1 MNLFKKQ
8 KFSIRKFSV
17 GTFSTLIATL
27 VFLSHP
33 GHAATHD
40 AETNTSAPQTNES
53 ATINKQNTN
62 IEQPHNETT
71 SANTSNSNE
80 NNRNNENNTS
90 SDYSINRE
98 REEGTVNDVI
108 NSTENN
114 TNHNEKVT
122 TNDVVSNENNHETT
136 NVNQPH
142 RRGKRSVDNTP
153 STTNTDPMAVNE
165 QNTGQIIN
173 GTFTD
178 NSQGATIPTKNLES
192 AMNEANTVP
201 GWHVNS
207 NDQTIIPLIWG
218 PKSLPAYNPYIFD
231 KTNNKIGVVLSKY
244 NGNFNQVPGIADP
257 TVGSIYQ
264 DVDVT
269 PGSEIQLH
277 YISSSMNNIWGV
289 NGARVYIYDANNPS
303 TLLYKGTP
311 DILQNPIGNFVGVFQ
326 VPETVSR
333 LRLRFESALNRSTD
347 STNGH
352 RLLTGPNNFGGGVL
366 ADVTINSGAYLTA
379 TVNNTHY
386 FAQSGSINADRVY
399 QEIGFR
405 IENRGHSSSN
415 KTEYTIVLPE
425 DVTYVSTKNATGKFN
440 AATKELTVKIDRLE
454 AGASKNISIGL
465 SLPTDRPIEKEFLGH
480 LTYVTDGINMNRL
493 SDSKDFGRNN
503 GDHYT
508 RYGVHNEFVSV
519 DSAMRQGDIVLD
531 KQTITVKM
539 YKQHLR
545 DKVTEIEDD
554 LANLDQNDNSPEVWE
569 AMQVV
574 LRKAKEVLAETDE
587 MPISELKDQATINS
601 IDLNLDKAHAKLSLD
616 KVARTKRALFM
627 GNDTATIEEK
637 NAVIEQVNQALQS
650 SYTTVDQS
658 MTSNDVAT
666 NKDTGINEIT
676 MIDLTP
682 TVKQAAIDEL
692 TERANAKKVEFD
704 NNPDATVEEKEA
716 AKATIDNLVSEATTN
731 IMNETTNNGVAQ
743 QKTSSIDSVNAATIT
758 PTVRSNAR
766 TAIDNIASARKVEI
780 DKDNNATL
788 EEKNAAKTEID
799 NLVAR
804 AKADINSLNHNN
816 EIEILK
822 ENKVNEIS
830 QVVAH
835 PVKKNAAAQAIDQ
848 AAIAKKQEID
858 LIEDATIEEKEVAK
872 VKVDKIVTEA
882 KNNINQATTN
892 SSVDDAQN
900 EGITA
905 INAVIPEVVKKSDAR
920 DTIDEVARI
929 KKAAIDQTPDA
940 TVEEKEAAIA
950 KIDQEVTKAKEQI
963 HQALKNENV
972 DTAKING
979 TNFINAIQPEI
990 TKKIK
995 AREAIDEVARAKK
1008 EAIDRIQDA
1017 TTEEKEAA
1025 KAKVDQA
1032 VTEAKGHINE
1042 AINNSGVD
1050 EAKTNG
1056 TTTIN
1061 AIQPE
1066 VIKKSEAR
1074 QAIDDAARAK
1084 KEAIDQTPDATTE
1097 EKEAAK
1103 AKVDQAVTEAKGHIN
1118 EAINNSGVDEA
1129 KTNGTTTI
1137 NAIQP
1142 EVIKKSEARQAI
1154 DDAARAKKEAI
1165 DQTPDATTEEKE
1177 AAKAKV
1183 DQAVT
1188 EAKGHI
1194 NEAINNS
1201 GVDEAKTNGTNTI
1214 NAIQPEITKKIK
1226 AREAIDEVARAK
1238 KEAIDRIQDATTEE
1252 KEAAK
1257 AKVDQ
1262 AVTEAKGHINEA
1274 INNSGVD
1281 ETKTNGTT
1289 TINAIQ
1295 PEIIKKSE
1303 ARQAI
1308 DDVAKAKKEA
1318 IDQTPD
1324 ATTEEKEAAKAK
1336 VDQAVT
1342 EAKAHINEAITNS
1355 DVDEAKTN
1363 GTTTINAIQP
1373 DVLKKSEARQAIDN
1387 EVINKKTEIDN
1398 NVDATI
1404 EEKEAAKSK
1413 VDEAAVEA
1421 KNNINHTEINQAVDQ
1436 AKEDGVTTV
1445 SHIQPNI
1452 VKKIAAKTAIDEV
1465 ARIKKEAIDQTPG
1478 ATTEEKEAAK
1488 SKVDE
1493 AATEARNNINRAL
1506 SNNDVDQ
1513 VVHNST
1519 ASINNIQP
1527 DIVKKEQAK
1536 RGIDTQA
1543 KIKKAIID
1551 QTSDATTEEK
1561 EAAKSK
1567 VDEEVT
1573 KAKHSIDQAVTNS
1586 DVDQAKDRGT
1596 VAINNIQPEVVK
1608 KETAKTSIDQIALTR
1623 KNIIDQTPD
1632 ATTEEKEVAKSKV
1645 DEEVTKAKRNINQA
1659 VTNND
1664 VNQVEHNSTIAINN
1678 IQPNII
1684 KKIAAKTLID
1694 QVARAKKNNIDQTSN
1709 ATIEEK
1715 EAAKQKVDEEVTK
1728 AKHSIDQA
1736 ITNSDVDQAKDR
1748 GTVAINNIQP
1758 EVVKKE
1764 TAKNAID
1771 QIALTRKAIIDQT
1784 PDATEEEKE
1793 AAKSKVDEE
1802 VIKAKHGIDQAR
1814 TNNDVDQVEQNST
1827 TVINNIQPTVVK
1839 KSEARQAIDDLAKLK
1854 KATIDLTQEATE
1866 EEKEAAKSKV
1876 DQALTEAK
1884 THINE
1889 AENDDGVDNAK
1900 TKGINVINTIQLEI
1914 IKKVEAK
1921 HEIDQSAIAK
1931 KKIIDQTP
1939 DATEEEKEVAK
1950 QKVDEEATKAKDNID
1965 QATTNDAVDQAKTT
1979 GNTEINNI
1987 QPEVVKKSEARQA
2000 IDEVAKV
2007 KKEKINQ
2014 MLDATEEEKE
2024 VAKQKVDEEV
2034 IKAKN
2039 NINQATT
2046 NDGVNNAKTTGKNT
2060 IENIQP
2066 EVVKKAEARK
2076 AIDEAATLRKN
2087 LIDQDNSTTKEEKD
2101 IAKQKIDDEV
2111 NKAKRN
2117 VDQSINNSNVDHA
2130 QINGI
2135 SAINNINAVALKK
2148 TQAKKSIDDEVT
2160 AKKAEIDSN
2169 HEATNEE
2176 KEMTKRKVDEAAT
2189 KAKHNVDQSTTN
2201 DTVDQST
2208 QIGIS
2213 IISNIQPETIQ
2224 KSLAR
2229 QAIDDEATIKK
2240 AEIENN
2246 HNATKEE
2253 KDVARQ
2259 KVDEEVIK
2267 AKNNIAQSTTN
2278 SDVEIAKE
2286 SGKHAIDEIQPEIVK
2301 KSVAKQTIDELAK
2314 QKKAEIDQ
2322 TPNAT
2327 KEEKDA
2333 AKQKVEEAVMRAKKL
2348 LEGANTNSDVDQ
2360 TTEQGKQSINS
2371 IQVEVI
2377 KKADALSKLEVE
2389 LQKLK
2394 DKVSSDQTF
2403 TIDEK
2408 LFIKQKLDESYK
2420 KAEEKVNQAQTNKQV
2435 DNIKIHYLQE
2445 FNKIVLIDKVKLKA
2459 KAQIFDV
2466 ANKRKAYIKGLTNI
2480 SEYNRNKAYKQIDV
2494 YVMKALN
2501 KLVENVTTNDI
2512 NELTRVT
2519 INEIEHVNVKQF
2531 ENNFGLVND
2540 NKVTFNNFNNKFNV
2554 NNNHS
2559 KLNTLPYT
2567 GENENS
2573 LLSLAEFTLLSGLLL
2588 LLKRRKKEDK

>member
-62 IEQPHNETT
+62 IEQPRNETT

-80 NNRNNENNTS
+80 NNRNNESNTS

-98 REEGTVNDVI
+98 REEGTVNNVI

-658 MTSNDVAT
+658 MTSNDVST

-830 QVVAH
+830 QVEAH
-835 PVKKNAAAQAIDQ
+835 PVKKNAAAQSIDQ

-972 DTAKING
+972 DTAKTNG

-1074 QAIDDAARAK
+1074 QAID
-1084 KEAIDQTPDATTE
+1084 
-1097 EKEAAK
+1097 
-1103 AKVDQAVTEAKGHIN
+1103 
-1118 EAINNSGVDEA
+1118 
-1129 KTNGTTTI
+1129 
-1137 NAIQP
+1137 
-1142 EVIKKSEARQAI
+1142 
-1154 DDAARAKKEAI
+1154 
-1165 DQTPDATTEEKE
+1165 
-1177 AAKAKV
+1177 
-1183 DQAVT
+1183 
-1188 EAKGHI
+1188 
-1194 NEAINNS
+1194 
-1201 GVDEAKTNGTNTI
+1201 
-1214 NAIQPEITKKIK
+1214 
-1226 AREAIDEVARAK
+1226 
-1238 KEAIDRIQDATTEE
+1238 
-1252 KEAAK
+1252 
-1257 AKVDQ
+1257 
-1262 AVTEAKGHINEA
+1262 
-1274 INNSGVD
+1274 
-1281 ETKTNGTT
+1281 
-1289 TINAIQ
+1289 
-1295 PEIIKKSE
+1295 
-1303 ARQAI
+1303 
-1308 DDVAKAKKEA
+1308 
-1318 IDQTPD
+1318 
-1324 ATTEEKEAAKAK
+1324 
-1336 VDQAVT
+1336 
-1342 EAKAHINEAITNS
+1342 
-1355 DVDEAKTN
+1355 
-1363 GTTTINAIQP
+1363 
-1373 DVLKKSEARQAIDN
+1373 
-1387 EVINKKTEIDN
+1387 
-1398 NVDATI
+1398 
-1404 EEKEAAKSK
+1404 
-1413 VDEAAVEA
+1413 
-1421 KNNINHTEINQAVDQ
+1421 
-1436 AKEDGVTTV
+1436 
-1445 SHIQPNI
+1445 
-1452 VKKIAAKTAIDEV
+1452 
-1465 ARIKKEAIDQTPG
+1465 
-1478 ATTEEKEAAK
+1478 
-1488 SKVDE
+1488 
-1493 AATEARNNINRAL
+1493 
-1506 SNNDVDQ
+1506 
-1513 VVHNST
+1513 
-1519 ASINNIQP
+1519 
-1527 DIVKKEQAK
+1527 
-1536 RGIDTQA
+1536 
-1543 KIKKAIID
+1543 
-1551 QTSDATTEEK
+1551 
-1561 EAAKSK
+1561 
-1567 VDEEVT
+1567 
-1573 KAKHSIDQAVTNS
+1573 
-1586 DVDQAKDRGT
+1586 
-1596 VAINNIQPEVVK
+1596 
-1608 KETAKTSIDQIALTR
+1608 
-1623 KNIIDQTPD
+1623 
-1632 ATTEEKEVAKSKV
+1632 
-1645 DEEVTKAKRNINQA
+1645 
-1659 VTNND
+1659 
-1664 VNQVEHNSTIAINN
+1664 
-1678 IQPNII
+1678 
-1684 KKIAAKTLID
+1684 
-1694 QVARAKKNNIDQTSN
+1694 
-1709 ATIEEK
+1709 
-1715 EAAKQKVDEEVTK
+1715 
-1728 AKHSIDQA
+1728 
-1736 ITNSDVDQAKDR
+1736 
-1748 GTVAINNIQP
+1748 
-1758 EVVKKE
+1758 
-1764 TAKNAID
+1764 
-1771 QIALTRKAIIDQT
+1771 
-1784 PDATEEEKE
+1784 
-1793 AAKSKVDEE
+1793 
-1802 VIKAKHGIDQAR
+1802 
-1814 TNNDVDQVEQNST
+1814 
-1827 TVINNIQPTVVK
+1827 
-1839 KSEARQAIDDLAKLK
+1839 
-1854 KATIDLTQEATE
+1854 
-1866 EEKEAAKSKV
+1866 
-1876 DQALTEAK
+1876 
-1884 THINE
+1884 
-1889 AENDDGVDNAK
+1889 
-1900 TKGINVINTIQLEI
+1900 
-1914 IKKVEAK
+1914 
-1921 HEIDQSAIAK
+1921 
-1931 KKIIDQTP
+1931 
-1939 DATEEEKEVAK
+1939 
-1950 QKVDEEATKAKDNID
+1950 
-1965 QATTNDAVDQAKTT
+1965 
-1979 GNTEINNI
+1979 
-1987 QPEVVKKSEARQA
+1987 
-2000 IDEVAKV
+2000 
-2007 KKEKINQ
+2007 
-2014 MLDATEEEKE
+2014 
-2024 VAKQKVDEEV
+2024 
-2034 IKAKN
+2034 
-2039 NINQATT
+2039 
-2046 NDGVNNAKTTGKNT
+2046 
-2060 IENIQP
+2060 
-2066 EVVKKAEARK
+2066 
-2076 AIDEAATLRKN
+2076 EAATLRKN

-2117 VDQSINNSNVDHA
+2117 VDQSINNSNVDNA

>member
-80 NNRNNENNTS
+80 NNRNNESNTS

-98 REEGTVNDVI
+98 REEGTVNNVI

-972 DTAKING
+972 DTAKTNG

-1084 KEAIDQTPDATTE
+1084 KEAIDQTPGATTE

-1129 KTNGTTTI
+1129 KTNGATTI

-1154 DDAARAKKEAI
+1154 DDAARAKKEAIDQTTDATTEEKEAAKAKVDQAVTEAKAHINEAINNSGVDEAKTNGTNTINAIQPDVLKKAEARQAIDDAARVKKEAI

-1194 NEAINNS
+1194 NE
-1201 GVDEAKTNGTNTI
+1201 V
-1214 NAIQPEITKKIK
+1214 
-1226 AREAIDEVARAK
+1226 
-1238 KEAIDRIQDATTEE
+1238 
-1252 KEAAK
+1252 
-1257 AKVDQ
+1257 
-1262 AVTEAKGHINEA
+1262 

-1308 DDVAKAKKEA
+1308 DDVAKAKKEV

-1363 GTTTINAIQP
+1363 GTNTINAIQP

-1404 EEKEAAKSK
+1404 
-1413 VDEAAVEA
+1413 
-1421 KNNINHTEINQAVDQ
+1421 
-1436 AKEDGVTTV
+1436 
-1445 SHIQPNI
+1445 
-1452 VKKIAAKTAIDEV
+1452 
-1465 ARIKKEAIDQTPG
+1465 
-1478 ATTEEKEAAK
+1478 EEKEAAK

-1632 ATTEEKEVAKSKV
+1632 ATEEEKEAAKSKV

-1950 QKVDEEATKAKDNID
+1950 QKVDEEATKSKDNID

-2039 NINQATT
+2039 TINQATT

-2213 IISNIQPETIQ
+2213 NISNIQPETIQ

-2240 AEIENN
+2240 AEIDNN

>member
-8 KFSIRKFSV
+8 TFSIRKFSV

-90 SDYSINRE
+90 SEHSINRE
-98 REEGTVNDVI
+98 REEGTVNNVI

-142 RRGKRSVDNTP
+142 RRGKRSVDNIP

-244 NGNFNQVPGIADP
+244 NGNFNLVPGIADP

-658 MTSNDVAT
+658 MTSNDVST

-830 QVVAH
+830 QVEAH

-872 VKVDKIVTEA
+872 AKVDKIVTEA

-972 DTAKING
+972 DTAKTNG

-990 TKKIK
+990 TKKMK
-995 AREAIDEVARAKK
+995 ARETIDEVARAKK
-1008 EAIDRIQDA
+1008 EAIDRTLDA

-1097 EKEAAK
+1097 EKETAKAKVDQAVTEAKGHINEAINNSGVDEAKTNGTTTINAIQPEVIKKSEARQAIDDIARAKKEAIDRTPDATTEEKEAAK

-1154 DDAARAKKEAI
+1154 DAAARAKKEAI
-1165 DQTPDATTEEKE
+1165 DQTP
-1177 AAKAKV
+1177 
-1183 DQAVT
+1183 
-1188 EAKGHI
+1188 
-1194 NEAINNS
+1194 
-1201 GVDEAKTNGTNTI
+1201 
-1214 NAIQPEITKKIK
+1214 
-1226 AREAIDEVARAK
+1226 
-1238 KEAIDRIQDATTEE
+1238 DATTEE

-1308 DDVAKAKKEA
+1308 DDVARAKKEA

-1421 KNNINHTEINQAVDQ
+1421 KNNINHTEINQAVDK

-1567 VDEEVT
+1567 IDEEVT

-1586 DVDQAKDRGT
+1586 DVDQAKDTGT

-1632 ATTEEKEVAKSKV
+1632 ATTEEKEAAKSKV

-1784 PDATEEEKE
+1784 PDATTEEKE

-1802 VIKAKHGIDQAR
+1802 VIKAKHGIDQAK

-1827 TVINNIQPTVVK
+1827 TMINNIQPTVVK

-1889 AENDDGVDNAK
+1889 AENDDGVDEAK

-1965 QATTNDAVDQAKTT
+1965 QATTNDTVDQAKTT

-1987 QPEVVKKSEARQA
+1987 QPEVVKKSLARQA

-2286 SGKHAIDEIQPEIVK
+2286 SGKHTIDEIQPEIVK

>member
-80 NNRNNENNTS
+80 NNRNNESNTS

-98 REEGTVNDVI
+98 REEGTVNNVI

-244 NGNFNQVPGIADP
+244 NGNFNLVPGIADP

-650 SYTTVDQS
+650 SYTAVDQS

-758 PTVRSNAR
+758 PIVRSNAR

-872 VKVDKIVTEA
+872 AKVDKIVTEA

-1050 EAKTNG
+1050 E
-1056 TTTIN
+1056 
-1061 AIQPE
+1061 
-1066 VIKKSEAR
+1066 
-1074 QAIDDAARAK
+1074 
-1084 KEAIDQTPDATTE
+1084 
-1097 EKEAAK
+1097 
-1103 AKVDQAVTEAKGHIN
+1103 
-1118 EAINNSGVDEA
+1118 
-1129 KTNGTTTI
+1129 
-1137 NAIQP
+1137 
-1142 EVIKKSEARQAI
+1142 
-1154 DDAARAKKEAI
+1154 
-1165 DQTPDATTEEKE
+1165 
-1177 AAKAKV
+1177 
-1183 DQAVT
+1183 
-1188 EAKGHI
+1188 
-1194 NEAINNS
+1194 
-1201 GVDEAKTNGTNTI
+1201 
-1214 NAIQPEITKKIK
+1214 
-1226 AREAIDEVARAK
+1226 
-1238 KEAIDRIQDATTEE
+1238 
-1252 KEAAK
+1252 
-1257 AKVDQ
+1257 
-1262 AVTEAKGHINEA
+1262 
-1274 INNSGVD
+1274 
-1281 ETKTNGTT
+1281 TKTNGTT

-1363 GTTTINAIQP
+1363 GTNTINAIQP

-1478 ATTEEKEAAK
+1478 ATTEEKETAK

-1632 ATTEEKEVAKSKV
+1632 ATTEEKEAAKSKV

-1987 QPEVVKKSEARQA
+1987 QPEVVKKSLARQA

>member
-80 NNRNNENNTS
+80 NNRNNESNTS

-98 REEGTVNDVI
+98 REEGTVNNVI

-743 QKTSSIDSVNAATIT
+743 QKTSNIDSVNAATIT

-972 DTAKING
+972 DTAKTNG

-1042 AINNSGVD
+1042 V
-1050 EAKTNG
+1050 
-1056 TTTIN
+1056 
-1061 AIQPE
+1061 
-1066 VIKKSEAR
+1066 
-1074 QAIDDAARAK
+1074 
-1084 KEAIDQTPDATTE
+1084 
-1097 EKEAAK
+1097 
-1103 AKVDQAVTEAKGHIN
+1103 
-1118 EAINNSGVDEA
+1118 
-1129 KTNGTTTI
+1129 
-1137 NAIQP
+1137 
-1142 EVIKKSEARQAI
+1142 
-1154 DDAARAKKEAI
+1154 
-1165 DQTPDATTEEKE
+1165 
-1177 AAKAKV
+1177 
-1183 DQAVT
+1183 
-1188 EAKGHI
+1188 
-1194 NEAINNS
+1194 
-1201 GVDEAKTNGTNTI
+1201 
-1214 NAIQPEITKKIK
+1214 
-1226 AREAIDEVARAK
+1226 
-1238 KEAIDRIQDATTEE
+1238 
-1252 KEAAK
+1252 
-1257 AKVDQ
+1257 
-1262 AVTEAKGHINEA
+1262 

-1308 DDVAKAKKEA
+1308 DDVAKAKKEV

-1632 ATTEEKEVAKSKV
+1632 TTTEEKEAAKSKV

-1784 PDATEEEKE
+1784 PDATTEEKE

-1802 VIKAKHGIDQAR
+1802 VIKAKHGIDQAK

-1827 TVINNIQPTVVK
+1827 TMINNIQPTVVK

-1987 QPEVVKKSEARQA
+1987 QPEVVKKSLARQA

-2024 VAKQKVDEEV
+2024 AAKQKVDEEV

-2039 NINQATT
+2039 NIDQATT

-2066 EVVKKAEARK
+2066 EVVKKSEARK

-2117 VDQSINNSNVDHA
+2117 VDQSINNSNVDNA

>member
-8 KFSIRKFSV
+8 TFSIRKFSV

-33 GHAATHD
+33 SHAATHD

-80 NNRNNENNTS
+80 NNRNNESNTS
-90 SDYSINRE
+90 SEHSINRE
-98 REEGTVNDVI
+98 REEGTVNNVI

-637 NAVIEQVNQALQS
+637 NAVIERVNQALQS

-830 QVVAH
+830 QVEAH
-835 PVKKNAAAQAIDQ
+835 PVKKNAATQAIDQ

-872 VKVDKIVTEA
+872 AKVDKIVTEA

-892 SSVDDAQN
+892 SSVDDALN

-972 DTAKING
+972 DTAKTNG

-1008 EAIDRIQDA
+1008 EAIDRTLDA

-1074 QAIDDAARAK
+1074 QAIDAAARAK
-1084 KEAIDQTPDATTE
+1084 KEAIDQTPDATTEEKEAAKAKVDQAVTEAKGHINEAINNSGVNEAKTNGTTTINAIQPEVIKKSEARQAIDDIARAKKEAIDRTPDATTE

-1142 EVIKKSEARQAI
+1142 DVLKKSEARQAI
-1154 DDAARAKKEAI
+1154 DDIAR
-1165 DQTPDATTEEKE
+1165 
-1177 AAKAKV
+1177 
-1183 DQAVT
+1183 
-1188 EAKGHI
+1188 
-1194 NEAINNS
+1194 
-1201 GVDEAKTNGTNTI
+1201 
-1214 NAIQPEITKKIK
+1214 
-1226 AREAIDEVARAK
+1226 
-1238 KEAIDRIQDATTEE
+1238 
-1252 KEAAK
+1252 
-1257 AKVDQ
+1257 
-1262 AVTEAKGHINEA
+1262 
-1274 INNSGVD
+1274 
-1281 ETKTNGTT
+1281 
-1289 TINAIQ
+1289 
-1295 PEIIKKSE
+1295 
-1303 ARQAI
+1303 
-1308 DDVAKAKKEA
+1308 AKKEA

-1342 EAKAHINEAITNS
+1342 EAKAHINEAINNSGVDEAKTNGTNTINAIQPDVLKKAEARQAIDDAARVKKEAIDQTPDATTEEKEAAKAKVDQAVTEAKAHINEAIINS

-1363 GTTTINAIQP
+1363 GTNTINAIQP

-1421 KNNINHTEINQAVDQ
+1421 KNNINHTEINQAVDK

-1478 ATTEEKEAAK
+1478 ATTEEKEA
-1488 SKVDE
+1488 
-1493 AATEARNNINRAL
+1493 
-1506 SNNDVDQ
+1506 
-1513 VVHNST
+1513 
-1519 ASINNIQP
+1519 
-1527 DIVKKEQAK
+1527 
-1536 RGIDTQA
+1536 
-1543 KIKKAIID
+1543 
-1551 QTSDATTEEK
+1551 
-1561 EAAKSK
+1561 
-1567 VDEEVT
+1567 
-1573 KAKHSIDQAVTNS
+1573 
-1586 DVDQAKDRGT
+1586 
-1596 VAINNIQPEVVK
+1596 
-1608 KETAKTSIDQIALTR
+1608 
-1623 KNIIDQTPD
+1623 
-1632 ATTEEKEVAKSKV
+1632 AKSKV

-1748 GTVAINNIQP
+1748 GNVAINNIQP

-1793 AAKSKVDEE
+1793 AAKSKIDEE
-1802 VIKAKHGIDQAR
+1802 VIKAKHGIDQAK

-1827 TVINNIQPTVVK
+1827 TMINNIQPTVVK

-1889 AENDDGVDNAK
+1889 AENDEGVDEAK

-1950 QKVDEEATKAKDNID
+1950 QKVDEEATKSKDNID
-1965 QATTNDAVDQAKTT
+1965 QASTNDAVDQAKTT

-1987 QPEVVKKSEARQA
+1987 QPEVVKKSLARQA

-2024 VAKQKVDEEV
+2024 AAKQKVDEEV

-2459 KAQIFDV
+2459 KSQIFDV

-2501 KLVENVTTNDI
+2501 KLAENVTTNDI

>member
-62 IEQPHNETT
+62 IEQPRNETT

-80 NNRNNENNTS
+80 NNRNNESNTS

-98 REEGTVNDVI
+98 REEGTVNNVI

-972 DTAKING
+972 DTAKTNG

-1084 KEAIDQTPDATTE
+1084 KEAIDQTPGATTE

-1129 KTNGTTTI
+1129 KTNGATTI

-1188 EAKGHI
+1188 EAKAHI

-1214 NAIQPEITKKIK
+1214 NAIQPDVLKKAE
-1226 AREAIDEVARAK
+1226 ARQAIDDAARVK
-1238 KEAIDRIQDATTEE
+1238 KEAIDQTPDATTEE

-1262 AVTEAKGHINEA
+1262 AVTEAKGHINEV

-1308 DDVAKAKKEA
+1308 DDVAKAKKEV

-1573 KAKHSIDQAVTNS
+1573 KVKHSIDQAVTNS

-1632 ATTEEKEVAKSKV
+1632 ATTEEKEAAKSKV

-1784 PDATEEEKE
+1784 PDATTEEKE

-1802 VIKAKHGIDQAR
+1802 VIKAKHGIDQAK

-1827 TVINNIQPTVVK
+1827 TMINNIQPTVVK

-1987 QPEVVKKSEARQA
+1987 QPEVVKKSLARQA

-2024 VAKQKVDEEV
+2024 AAKQKVDEEV

-2039 NINQATT
+2039 NIDQATT

-2066 EVVKKAEARK
+2066 EVVKKSEARK

-2117 VDQSINNSNVDHA
+2117 VDQSINNSNVDNA

-2240 AEIENN
+2240 AEIDNN

-2459 KAQIFDV
+2459 KSQIFDV

-2501 KLVENVTTNDI
+2501 KLAENVTTNDI

>member
-8 KFSIRKFSV
+8 TFSIRKFSV

-80 NNRNNENNTS
+80 NNRNNESNTS

-98 REEGTVNDVI
+98 REEGTVNNVI

-244 NGNFNQVPGIADP
+244 NGNFNLVPGIADP

-830 QVVAH
+830 QVEAH

-972 DTAKING
+972 DTAKTNG

-990 TKKIK
+990 TKKMK
-995 AREAIDEVARAKK
+995 ARETIDEVARAKK
-1008 EAIDRIQDA
+1008 EAIDRTLDA

-1103 AKVDQAVTEAKGHIN
+1103 AKVDQAVTEAK
-1118 EAINNSGVDEA
+1118 A
-1129 KTNGTTTI
+1129 
-1137 NAIQP
+1137 
-1142 EVIKKSEARQAI
+1142 
-1154 DDAARAKKEAI
+1154 
-1165 DQTPDATTEEKE
+1165 
-1177 AAKAKV
+1177 
-1183 DQAVT
+1183 
-1188 EAKGHI
+1188 HI

-1201 GVDEAKTNGTNTI
+1201 GVDEAKTNGTN
-1214 NAIQPEITKKIK
+1214 
-1226 AREAIDEVARAK
+1226 
-1238 KEAIDRIQDATTEE
+1238 
-1252 KEAAK
+1252 
-1257 AKVDQ
+1257 
-1262 AVTEAKGHINEA
+1262 
-1274 INNSGVD
+1274 
-1281 ETKTNGTT
+1281 
-1289 TINAIQ
+1289 
-1295 PEIIKKSE
+1295 
-1303 ARQAI
+1303 
-1308 DDVAKAKKEA
+1308 
-1318 IDQTPD
+1318 
-1324 ATTEEKEAAKAK
+1324 
-1336 VDQAVT
+1336 
-1342 EAKAHINEAITNS
+1342 
-1355 DVDEAKTN
+1355 
-1363 GTTTINAIQP
+1363 TINAIQP

-1493 AATEARNNINRAL
+1493 VATEARNNINRAL

-1561 EAAKSK
+1561 EA
-1567 VDEEVT
+1567 
-1573 KAKHSIDQAVTNS
+1573 
-1586 DVDQAKDRGT
+1586 
-1596 VAINNIQPEVVK
+1596 
-1608 KETAKTSIDQIALTR
+1608 
-1623 KNIIDQTPD
+1623 
-1632 ATTEEKEVAKSKV
+1632 AKSKV

-1784 PDATEEEKE
+1784 PDATTEEKE

-1802 VIKAKHGIDQAR
+1802 VIKAKHGIDQAK

-1827 TVINNIQPTVVK
+1827 TMINNIQPTVVK

-1987 QPEVVKKSEARQA
+1987 QPEVVKKSLARQA

-2024 VAKQKVDEEV
+2024 AAKQKVDEEV

-2039 NINQATT
+2039 NIDQATT

-2066 EVVKKAEARK
+2066 EVVKKSEARK

-2117 VDQSINNSNVDHA
+2117 VDQSINNSNVDNA

>member
-62 IEQPHNETT
+62 IEQPRNETT

-80 NNRNNENNTS
+80 NNRNNESNTS

-98 REEGTVNDVI
+98 REEGTVNNVI

-972 DTAKING
+972 DTAKTNG

-1042 AINNSGVD
+1042 VINNSGVD
-1050 EAKTNG
+1050 ETKTNG

-1084 KEAIDQTPDATTE
+1084 KEAIDQTP
-1097 EKEAAK
+1097 
-1103 AKVDQAVTEAKGHIN
+1103 G
-1118 EAINNSGVDEA
+1118 
-1129 KTNGTTTI
+1129 
-1137 NAIQP
+1137 
-1142 EVIKKSEARQAI
+1142 
-1154 DDAARAKKEAI
+1154 
-1165 DQTPDATTEEKE
+1165 
-1177 AAKAKV
+1177 
-1183 DQAVT
+1183 
-1188 EAKGHI
+1188 
-1194 NEAINNS
+1194 
-1201 GVDEAKTNGTNTI
+1201 
-1214 NAIQPEITKKIK
+1214 
-1226 AREAIDEVARAK
+1226 
-1238 KEAIDRIQDATTEE
+1238 
-1252 KEAAK
+1252 
-1257 AKVDQ
+1257 
-1262 AVTEAKGHINEA
+1262 
-1274 INNSGVD
+1274 
-1281 ETKTNGTT
+1281 
-1289 TINAIQ
+1289 
-1295 PEIIKKSE
+1295 
-1303 ARQAI
+1303 
-1308 DDVAKAKKEA
+1308 
-1318 IDQTPD
+1318 

-1573 KAKHSIDQAVTNS
+1573 KVKHSIDQAVTNS

-1632 ATTEEKEVAKSKV
+1632 ATTEEKEAAKSKV

-1784 PDATEEEKE
+1784 PDATTEEKE

-1802 VIKAKHGIDQAR
+1802 VIKAKHGIDQAK

-1827 TVINNIQPTVVK
+1827 TMINNIQPTVVK

-1987 QPEVVKKSEARQA
+1987 QPEVVKKSLARQA

-2024 VAKQKVDEEV
+2024 AAKQKVDEEV

-2039 NINQATT
+2039 NIDQATT

-2066 EVVKKAEARK
+2066 EVVKKSEARK

-2117 VDQSINNSNVDHA
+2117 VDQSINNSNVDNA

>member
-80 NNRNNENNTS
+80 NNRNNESNTS

-98 REEGTVNDVI
+98 REEGTVNNVI

-650 SYTTVDQS
+650 SYTAVDQS

-758 PTVRSNAR
+758 PIVRSNAR

-872 VKVDKIVTEA
+872 AKVDKIVTEA

-1050 EAKTNG
+1050 E
-1056 TTTIN
+1056 
-1061 AIQPE
+1061 
-1066 VIKKSEAR
+1066 
-1074 QAIDDAARAK
+1074 
-1084 KEAIDQTPDATTE
+1084 
-1097 EKEAAK
+1097 
-1103 AKVDQAVTEAKGHIN
+1103 
-1118 EAINNSGVDEA
+1118 
-1129 KTNGTTTI
+1129 
-1137 NAIQP
+1137 
-1142 EVIKKSEARQAI
+1142 
-1154 DDAARAKKEAI
+1154 
-1165 DQTPDATTEEKE
+1165 
-1177 AAKAKV
+1177 
-1183 DQAVT
+1183 
-1188 EAKGHI
+1188 
-1194 NEAINNS
+1194 
-1201 GVDEAKTNGTNTI
+1201 
-1214 NAIQPEITKKIK
+1214 
-1226 AREAIDEVARAK
+1226 
-1238 KEAIDRIQDATTEE
+1238 
-1252 KEAAK
+1252 
-1257 AKVDQ
+1257 
-1262 AVTEAKGHINEA
+1262 
-1274 INNSGVD
+1274 
-1281 ETKTNGTT
+1281 TKTNGTT

-1363 GTTTINAIQP
+1363 GTNTINAIQP

-1527 DIVKKEQAK
+1527 NIVKKEQAK

-1784 PDATEEEKE
+1784 PDATTEEKE

-1802 VIKAKHGIDQAR
+1802 VIKAKHGIDQAK

-1827 TVINNIQPTVVK
+1827 TMINNIQPTVVK

-1987 QPEVVKKSEARQA
+1987 QPEVVKKSLARQA

-2024 VAKQKVDEEV
+2024 AAKQKVDEEV

>member
-1 MNLFKKQ
+1 M
-8 KFSIRKFSV
+8 
-17 GTFSTLIATL
+17 
-27 VFLSHP
+27 
-33 GHAATHD
+33 
-40 AETNTSAPQTNES
+40 
-53 ATINKQNTN
+53 
-62 IEQPHNETT
+62 
-71 SANTSNSNE
+71 
-80 NNRNNENNTS
+80 
-90 SDYSINRE
+90 
-98 REEGTVNDVI
+98 
-108 NSTENN
+108 
-114 TNHNEKVT
+114 
-122 TNDVVSNENNHETT
+122 
-136 NVNQPH
+136 
-142 RRGKRSVDNTP
+142 
-153 STTNTDPMAVNE
+153 
-165 QNTGQIIN
+165 
-173 GTFTD
+173 
-178 NSQGATIPTKNLES
+178 
-192 AMNEANTVP
+192 
-201 GWHVNS
+201 
-207 NDQTIIPLIWG
+207 
-218 PKSLPAYNPYIFD
+218 
-231 KTNNKIGVVLSKY
+231 
-244 NGNFNQVPGIADP
+244 
-257 TVGSIYQ
+257 
-264 DVDVT
+264 
-269 PGSEIQLH
+269 
-277 YISSSMNNIWGV
+277 
-289 NGARVYIYDANNPS
+289 
-303 TLLYKGTP
+303 
-311 DILQNPIGNFVGVFQ
+311 
-326 VPETVSR
+326 
-333 LRLRFESALNRSTD
+333 
-347 STNGH
+347 
-352 RLLTGPNNFGGGVL
+352 
-366 ADVTINSGAYLTA
+366 
-379 TVNNTHY
+379 
-386 FAQSGSINADRVY
+386 
-399 QEIGFR
+399 
-405 IENRGHSSSN
+405 
-415 KTEYTIVLPE
+415 
-425 DVTYVSTKNATGKFN
+425 
-440 AATKELTVKIDRLE
+440 
-454 AGASKNISIGL
+454 
-465 SLPTDRPIEKEFLGH
+465 
-480 LTYVTDGINMNRL
+480 
-493 SDSKDFGRNN
+493 
-503 GDHYT
+503 
-508 RYGVHNEFVSV
+508 
-519 DSAMRQGDIVLD
+519 
-531 KQTITVKM
+531 
-539 YKQHLR
+539 
-545 DKVTEIEDD
+545 
-554 LANLDQNDNSPEVWE
+554 
-569 AMQVV
+569 
-574 LRKAKEVLAETDE
+574 
-587 MPISELKDQATINS
+587 
-601 IDLNLDKAHAKLSLD
+601 
-616 KVARTKRALFM
+616 
-627 GNDTATIEEK
+627 
-637 NAVIEQVNQALQS
+637 
-650 SYTTVDQS
+650 
-658 MTSNDVAT
+658 
-666 NKDTGINEIT
+666 
-676 MIDLTP
+676 
-682 TVKQAAIDEL
+682 
-692 TERANAKKVEFD
+692 
-704 NNPDATVEEKEA
+704 
-716 AKATIDNLVSEATTN
+716 
-731 IMNETTNNGVAQ
+731 
-743 QKTSSIDSVNAATIT
+743 
-758 PTVRSNAR
+758 
-766 TAIDNIASARKVEI
+766 
-780 DKDNNATL
+780 
-788 EEKNAAKTEID
+788 
-799 NLVAR
+799 
-804 AKADINSLNHNN
+804 
-816 EIEILK
+816 
-822 ENKVNEIS
+822 
-830 QVVAH
+830 
-835 PVKKNAAAQAIDQ
+835 
-848 AAIAKKQEID
+848 
-858 LIEDATIEEKEVAK
+858 
-872 VKVDKIVTEA
+872 
-882 KNNINQATTN
+882 
-892 SSVDDAQN
+892 
-900 EGITA
+900 
-905 INAVIPEVVKKSDAR
+905 
-920 DTIDEVARI
+920 
-929 KKAAIDQTPDA
+929 
-940 TVEEKEAAIA
+940 
-950 KIDQEVTKAKEQI
+950 
-963 HQALKNENV
+963 
-972 DTAKING
+972 
-979 TNFINAIQPEI
+979 
-990 TKKIK
+990 
-995 AREAIDEVARAKK
+995 
-1008 EAIDRIQDA
+1008 
-1017 TTEEKEAA
+1017 
-1025 KAKVDQA
+1025 
-1032 VTEAKGHINE
+1032 
-1042 AINNSGVD
+1042 D

-1103 AKVDQAVTEAKGHIN
+1103 AKVDQAVTEAK
-1118 EAINNSGVDEA
+1118 A
-1129 KTNGTTTI
+1129 
-1137 NAIQP
+1137 
-1142 EVIKKSEARQAI
+1142 
-1154 DDAARAKKEAI
+1154 
-1165 DQTPDATTEEKE
+1165 
-1177 AAKAKV
+1177 
-1183 DQAVT
+1183 
-1188 EAKGHI
+1188 HI

-1214 NAIQPEITKKIK
+1214 NAIQP
-1226 AREAIDEVARAK
+1226 
-1238 KEAIDRIQDATTEE
+1238 
-1252 KEAAK
+1252 
-1257 AKVDQ
+1257 
-1262 AVTEAKGHINEA
+1262 
-1274 INNSGVD
+1274 
-1281 ETKTNGTT
+1281 
-1289 TINAIQ
+1289 
-1295 PEIIKKSE
+1295 
-1303 ARQAI
+1303 
-1308 DDVAKAKKEA
+1308 
-1318 IDQTPD
+1318 
-1324 ATTEEKEAAKAK
+1324 
-1336 VDQAVT
+1336 
-1342 EAKAHINEAITNS
+1342 
-1355 DVDEAKTN
+1355 
-1363 GTTTINAIQP
+1363 
-1373 DVLKKSEARQAIDN
+1373 DVLKKAEARQAIDN

-1398 NVDATI
+1398 NIDATI

-1413 VDEAAVEA
+1413 VDEAAIEA

-1452 VKKIAAKTAIDEV
+1452 VKKKAAKTAIDEV

-1596 VAINNIQPEVVK
+1596 VAINNIQPEIVK

-1632 ATTEEKEVAKSKV
+1632 ATTEEKEAAKSKV

-1748 GTVAINNIQP
+1748 GNVAINNIQP

-1793 AAKSKVDEE
+1793 AAKSKIDEE
-1802 VIKAKHGIDQAR
+1802 VIKAKHGIDQAK

-1827 TVINNIQPTVVK
+1827 TMINNIQPTVVK
-1839 KSEARQAIDDLAKLK
+1839 KSL
-1854 KATIDLTQEATE
+1854 
-1866 EEKEAAKSKV
+1866 
-1876 DQALTEAK
+1876 
-1884 THINE
+1884 
-1889 AENDDGVDNAK
+1889 
-1900 TKGINVINTIQLEI
+1900 
-1914 IKKVEAK
+1914 
-1921 HEIDQSAIAK
+1921 
-1931 KKIIDQTP
+1931 
-1939 DATEEEKEVAK
+1939 
-1950 QKVDEEATKAKDNID
+1950 
-1965 QATTNDAVDQAKTT
+1965 
-1979 GNTEINNI
+1979 
-1987 QPEVVKKSEARQA
+1987 ARQA

-2024 VAKQKVDEEV
+2024 AAKQKVDEEV

-2039 NINQATT
+2039 NIDQATT

-2066 EVVKKAEARK
+2066 EVVKKSEARQ

-2101 IAKQKIDDEV
+2101 ITKQKIDDEV

-2459 KAQIFDV
+2459 KSQIFDV

-2501 KLVENVTTNDI
+2501 KLAENVTTNDI

>member
-8 KFSIRKFSV
+8 TFSIRKFSV

-80 NNRNNENNTS
+80 NNRNNESNTS
-90 SDYSINRE
+90 SEHSINRE
-98 REEGTVNDVI
+98 REEGTVNNVI

-519 DSAMRQGDIVLD
+519 DSAMRHGDIVLD

-637 NAVIEQVNQALQS
+637 NAVIERVNQALQS

-830 QVVAH
+830 QVEAH
-835 PVKKNAAAQAIDQ
+835 PVKKNAATQAIDQ

-872 VKVDKIVTEA
+872 AKVDKIVTEA

-972 DTAKING
+972 DTAKTNG

-1032 VTEAKGHINE
+1032 VTEAK
-1042 AINNSGVD
+1042 
-1050 EAKTNG
+1050 
-1056 TTTIN
+1056 
-1061 AIQPE
+1061 
-1066 VIKKSEAR
+1066 
-1074 QAIDDAARAK
+1074 
-1084 KEAIDQTPDATTE
+1084 
-1097 EKEAAK
+1097 
-1103 AKVDQAVTEAKGHIN
+1103 
-1118 EAINNSGVDEA
+1118 
-1129 KTNGTTTI
+1129 
-1137 NAIQP
+1137 
-1142 EVIKKSEARQAI
+1142 
-1154 DDAARAKKEAI
+1154 
-1165 DQTPDATTEEKE
+1165 
-1177 AAKAKV
+1177 
-1183 DQAVT
+1183 
-1188 EAKGHI
+1188 
-1194 NEAINNS
+1194 
-1201 GVDEAKTNGTNTI
+1201 
-1214 NAIQPEITKKIK
+1214 
-1226 AREAIDEVARAK
+1226 
-1238 KEAIDRIQDATTEE
+1238 
-1252 KEAAK
+1252 
-1257 AKVDQ
+1257 
-1262 AVTEAKGHINEA
+1262 
-1274 INNSGVD
+1274 
-1281 ETKTNGTT
+1281 
-1289 TINAIQ
+1289 
-1295 PEIIKKSE
+1295 
-1303 ARQAI
+1303 
-1308 DDVAKAKKEA
+1308 
-1318 IDQTPD
+1318 
-1324 ATTEEKEAAKAK
+1324 
-1336 VDQAVT
+1336 
-1342 EAKAHINEAITNS
+1342 AHINEAIINS

-1363 GTTTINAIQP
+1363 GTNTINAIQP

-1421 KNNINHTEINQAVDQ
+1421 KNNINHTEINQAVDK

-1551 QTSDATTEEK
+1551 QISDATTEEK

-1586 DVDQAKDRGT
+1586 DVDQAKDRGN

-1632 ATTEEKEVAKSKV
+1632 ATTEEKEAAKSKV

-1748 GTVAINNIQP
+1748 GNVAINNIQP

-1793 AAKSKVDEE
+1793 AAKSKIDEE
-1802 VIKAKHGIDQAR
+1802 VIKAKYGIDQAK

-1827 TVINNIQPTVVK
+1827 TMINNIQPTVVK

-1965 QATTNDAVDQAKTT
+1965 QATTNDEVDQAKTT

-1987 QPEVVKKSEARQA
+1987 QPEVVKKSLARQA

-2024 VAKQKVDEEV
+2024 AAKQKVDEEV

-2046 NDGVNNAKTTGKNT
+2046 NDGVNNAKTTGKNI

-2301 KSVAKQTIDELAK
+2301 KTVAKQTIDELAK

-2459 KAQIFDV
+2459 KSQIFDV

-2501 KLVENVTTNDI
+2501 KLAENVTTNDI

>member
-62 IEQPHNETT
+62 IEQPRNETT

-80 NNRNNENNTS
+80 NNRNNESNTS

-98 REEGTVNDVI
+98 REEGTVNNVI

-972 DTAKING
+972 DTAKTNG

-1042 AINNSGVD
+1042 V
-1050 EAKTNG
+1050 
-1056 TTTIN
+1056 
-1061 AIQPE
+1061 
-1066 VIKKSEAR
+1066 
-1074 QAIDDAARAK
+1074 
-1084 KEAIDQTPDATTE
+1084 
-1097 EKEAAK
+1097 
-1103 AKVDQAVTEAKGHIN
+1103 
-1118 EAINNSGVDEA
+1118 
-1129 KTNGTTTI
+1129 
-1137 NAIQP
+1137 
-1142 EVIKKSEARQAI
+1142 
-1154 DDAARAKKEAI
+1154 
-1165 DQTPDATTEEKE
+1165 
-1177 AAKAKV
+1177 
-1183 DQAVT
+1183 
-1188 EAKGHI
+1188 
-1194 NEAINNS
+1194 
-1201 GVDEAKTNGTNTI
+1201 
-1214 NAIQPEITKKIK
+1214 
-1226 AREAIDEVARAK
+1226 
-1238 KEAIDRIQDATTEE
+1238 
-1252 KEAAK
+1252 
-1257 AKVDQ
+1257 
-1262 AVTEAKGHINEA
+1262 

-1308 DDVAKAKKEA
+1308 DDVAKAKKEV

-1573 KAKHSIDQAVTNS
+1573 KVKHSIDQAVTNS

-1632 ATTEEKEVAKSKV
+1632 ATTEEKEAAKSKV

-1784 PDATEEEKE
+1784 PDATTEEKE

-1802 VIKAKHGIDQAR
+1802 VIKAKHGIDQAK

-1827 TVINNIQPTVVK
+1827 TMINNIQPTVVK

-1987 QPEVVKKSEARQA
+1987 QPEVVKKSLARQA

-2024 VAKQKVDEEV
+2024 AAKQKVDEEV

-2039 NINQATT
+2039 NIDQATT

-2066 EVVKKAEARK
+2066 EVVKKSEARK

-2117 VDQSINNSNVDHA
+2117 VDQSINNSNVDNA

>member
-8 KFSIRKFSV
+8 TFSIRKFSV

-80 NNRNNENNTS
+80 NNRNNESNTS
-90 SDYSINRE
+90 SEHSINRE
-98 REEGTVNDVI
+98 REEGTVNNVI

-519 DSAMRQGDIVLD
+519 DSAMRHGDIVLD

-637 NAVIEQVNQALQS
+637 NAVIERVNQALQS

-830 QVVAH
+830 QVEAH
-835 PVKKNAAAQAIDQ
+835 PVKKNAATQAIDQ

-872 VKVDKIVTEA
+872 AKVDKIVTEA

-972 DTAKING
+972 DTAKTNG

-1074 QAIDDAARAK
+1074 QAIDAAARAK

-1154 DDAARAKKEAI
+1154 DDIAR
-1165 DQTPDATTEEKE
+1165 
-1177 AAKAKV
+1177 
-1183 DQAVT
+1183 
-1188 EAKGHI
+1188 
-1194 NEAINNS
+1194 
-1201 GVDEAKTNGTNTI
+1201 
-1214 NAIQPEITKKIK
+1214 
-1226 AREAIDEVARAK
+1226 
-1238 KEAIDRIQDATTEE
+1238 
-1252 KEAAK
+1252 
-1257 AKVDQ
+1257 
-1262 AVTEAKGHINEA
+1262 
-1274 INNSGVD
+1274 
-1281 ETKTNGTT
+1281 
-1289 TINAIQ
+1289 
-1295 PEIIKKSE
+1295 
-1303 ARQAI
+1303 
-1308 DDVAKAKKEA
+1308 AKKEA

-1342 EAKAHINEAITNS
+1342 EAKAHINEAINNSGVDEAKTNGTNTINAIQPDVLKKSEARQAIDDAARVKKEAIDQTPDATTEEKEAAKAKVDQAVTEAKAHINEAIINS

-1363 GTTTINAIQP
+1363 GTNTINAIQP

-1421 KNNINHTEINQAVDQ
+1421 KNNINHTEINQAVDK

-1478 ATTEEKEAAK
+1478 ATT
-1488 SKVDE
+1488 
-1493 AATEARNNINRAL
+1493 
-1506 SNNDVDQ
+1506 
-1513 VVHNST
+1513 
-1519 ASINNIQP
+1519 
-1527 DIVKKEQAK
+1527 
-1536 RGIDTQA
+1536 
-1543 KIKKAIID
+1543 
-1551 QTSDATTEEK
+1551 
-1561 EAAKSK
+1561 
-1567 VDEEVT
+1567 
-1573 KAKHSIDQAVTNS
+1573 
-1586 DVDQAKDRGT
+1586 
-1596 VAINNIQPEVVK
+1596 
-1608 KETAKTSIDQIALTR
+1608 
-1623 KNIIDQTPD
+1623 
-1632 ATTEEKEVAKSKV
+1632 
-1645 DEEVTKAKRNINQA
+1645 
-1659 VTNND
+1659 
-1664 VNQVEHNSTIAINN
+1664 
-1678 IQPNII
+1678 
-1684 KKIAAKTLID
+1684 
-1694 QVARAKKNNIDQTSN
+1694 
-1709 ATIEEK
+1709 
-1715 EAAKQKVDEEVTK
+1715 
-1728 AKHSIDQA
+1728 
-1736 ITNSDVDQAKDR
+1736 
-1748 GTVAINNIQP
+1748 
-1758 EVVKKE
+1758 
-1764 TAKNAID
+1764 
-1771 QIALTRKAIIDQT
+1771 
-1784 PDATEEEKE
+1784 
-1793 AAKSKVDEE
+1793 
-1802 VIKAKHGIDQAR
+1802 
-1814 TNNDVDQVEQNST
+1814 
-1827 TVINNIQPTVVK
+1827 
-1839 KSEARQAIDDLAKLK
+1839 
-1854 KATIDLTQEATE
+1854 

-1965 QATTNDAVDQAKTT
+1965 QATTNDEVDQAKTT

-1987 QPEVVKKSEARQA
+1987 QPEVVKKSLARQA

-2024 VAKQKVDEEV
+2024 AAKQKVDEEV

-2046 NDGVNNAKTTGKNT
+2046 NDGVNNAKTTGKNI

-2301 KSVAKQTIDELAK
+2301 
-2314 QKKAEIDQ
+2314 
-2322 TPNAT
+2322 
-2327 KEEKDA
+2327 
-2333 AKQKVEEAVMRAKKL
+2333 
-2348 LEGANTNSDVDQ
+2348 
-2360 TTEQGKQSINS
+2360 
-2371 IQVEVI
+2371 
-2377 KKADALSKLEVE
+2377 
-2389 LQKLK
+2389 
-2394 DKVSSDQTF
+2394 
-2403 TIDEK
+2403 
-2408 LFIKQKLDESYK
+2408 
-2420 KAEEKVNQAQTNKQV
+2420 
-2435 DNIKIHYLQE
+2435 
-2445 FNKIVLIDKVKLKA
+2445 
-2459 KAQIFDV
+2459 
-2466 ANKRKAYIKGLTNI
+2466 
-2480 SEYNRNKAYKQIDV
+2480 
-2494 YVMKALN
+2494 
-2501 KLVENVTTNDI
+2501 
-2512 NELTRVT
+2512 
-2519 INEIEHVNVKQF
+2519 
-2531 ENNFGLVND
+2531 
-2540 NKVTFNNFNNKFNV
+2540 
-2554 NNNHS
+2554 
-2559 KLNTLPYT
+2559 
-2567 GENENS
+2567 
-2573 LLSLAEFTLLSGLLL
+2573 
-2588 LLKRRKKEDK
+2588 

>member
-62 IEQPHNETT
+62 IEQPHSETKST
-71 SANTSNSNE
+71 NISNSNE
-80 NNRNNENNTS
+80 NNRNNESNTS
-90 SDYSINRE
+90 SDYSINHE
-98 REEGTVNDVI
+98 REEGTVNNVI

-277 YISSSMNNIWGV
+277 YISSSMNNIWGI

-658 MTSNDVAT
+658 MTSNDVST

-830 QVVAH
+830 QVEAH

-872 VKVDKIVTEA
+872 AKVDKIVTEA

-905 INAVIPEVVKKSDAR
+905 INAVIPEVVKKSEAR

-950 KIDQEVTKAKEQI
+950 KIDQEVTKAKAQI

-972 DTAKING
+972 DTAKTNG

-1074 QAIDDAARAK
+1074 QAIDDIARAK
-1084 KEAIDQTPDATTE
+1084 KEAIDQTPDATTEEKEAAKAKVDQAVTEVKGHINEAINNSGVDEAKTNGTNTINAIQPEVIKKSEARQAIDDIARAKKEAIDRTPDATTE

-1154 DDAARAKKEAI
+1154 DDIARAKKEAI

-1188 EAKGHI
+1188 EAK
-1194 NEAINNS
+1194 A
-1201 GVDEAKTNGTNTI
+1201 
-1214 NAIQPEITKKIK
+1214 
-1226 AREAIDEVARAK
+1226 
-1238 KEAIDRIQDATTEE
+1238 
-1252 KEAAK
+1252 
-1257 AKVDQ
+1257 
-1262 AVTEAKGHINEA
+1262 HINEA

-1289 TINAIQ
+1289 IINAIQ

-1308 DDVAKAKKEA
+1308 DDVARAKKEA

-1421 KNNINHTEINQAVDQ
+1421 KNNINHTEINQAVDK

-1465 ARIKKEAIDQTPG
+1465 ARVKKEAIDQTPG

-1551 QTSDATTEEK
+1551 QISDATTEEK

-1586 DVDQAKDRGT
+1586 DVDQAKDRGN

-1632 ATTEEKEVAKSKV
+1632 ATTEEKEAAKSKV

-1748 GTVAINNIQP
+1748 ENVAINNIQP

-1784 PDATEEEKE
+1784 PDATTEEKE

-1802 VIKAKHGIDQAR
+1802 VIKAKHGIDQAK
-1814 TNNDVDQVEQNST
+1814 TNDDVDQVEQNST
-1827 TVINNIQPTVVK
+1827 TMINNIQPTVVK

-1889 AENDDGVDNAK
+1889 AENDDGVDEAK

-1965 QATTNDAVDQAKTT
+1965 QASTNDAVDQEKTT

-2039 NINQATT
+2039 NIDQATT

-2066 EVVKKAEARK
+2066 EVVKKSEARQ

-2117 VDQSINNSNVDHA
+2117 VDQSINNSNVDNA

-2333 AKQKVEEAVMRAKKL
+2333 AKQKVEETVMRAKKL
-2348 LEGANTNSDVDQ
+2348 IEGANTNSDVDQ

-2459 KAQIFDV
+2459 KSQIFDV

-2554 NNNHS
+2554 NNNRS

>member
-80 NNRNNENNTS
+80 NNRNNESNTS

-98 REEGTVNDVI
+98 REEGTVNNVI

-972 DTAKING
+972 DTAKTNG

-1032 VTEAKGHINE
+1032 VTEAKAHINE

-1056 TTTIN
+1056 TNTIN
-1061 AIQPE
+1061 AIQPD
-1066 VIKKSEAR
+1066 VLKKAEAR
-1074 QAIDDAARAK
+1074 QAIDDAARVK

-1118 EAINNSGVDEA
+1118 EAINNSGVDE
-1129 KTNGTTTI
+1129 T
-1137 NAIQP
+1137 
-1142 EVIKKSEARQAI
+1142 
-1154 DDAARAKKEAI
+1154 
-1165 DQTPDATTEEKE
+1165 
-1177 AAKAKV
+1177 
-1183 DQAVT
+1183 
-1188 EAKGHI
+1188 
-1194 NEAINNS
+1194 
-1201 GVDEAKTNGTNTI
+1201 
-1214 NAIQPEITKKIK
+1214 
-1226 AREAIDEVARAK
+1226 
-1238 KEAIDRIQDATTEE
+1238 
-1252 KEAAK
+1252 
-1257 AKVDQ
+1257 
-1262 AVTEAKGHINEA
+1262 
-1274 INNSGVD
+1274 
-1281 ETKTNGTT
+1281 
-1289 TINAIQ
+1289 
-1295 PEIIKKSE
+1295 
-1303 ARQAI
+1303 
-1308 DDVAKAKKEA
+1308 
-1318 IDQTPD
+1318 
-1324 ATTEEKEAAKAK
+1324 
-1336 VDQAVT
+1336 
-1342 EAKAHINEAITNS
+1342 
-1355 DVDEAKTN
+1355 KTN

-1421 KNNINHTEINQAVDQ
+1421 KNNINHTEINQAVDK

-1465 ARIKKEAIDQTPG
+1465 ARIKKEAINQTPG

-1632 ATTEEKEVAKSKV
+1632 ATTEEKEAAKSKV

-1784 PDATEEEKE
+1784 PDATTEEKE

-1802 VIKAKHGIDQAR
+1802 VIKAKHGIDQAK

-1827 TVINNIQPTVVK
+1827 TMINNIQPTVVK

-1987 QPEVVKKSEARQA
+1987 QPEVVKKSLARQA

-2024 VAKQKVDEEV
+2024 AAKQKVDEEV

-2039 NINQATT
+2039 NIDQATT

-2066 EVVKKAEARK
+2066 EVVKKSEARK

-2117 VDQSINNSNVDHA
+2117 VDQSINNSNVDNA

>member
-1 MNLFKKQ
+1 
-8 KFSIRKFSV
+8 
-17 GTFSTLIATL
+17 
-27 VFLSHP
+27 
-33 GHAATHD
+33 
-40 AETNTSAPQTNES
+40 
-53 ATINKQNTN
+53 
-62 IEQPHNETT
+62 
-71 SANTSNSNE
+71 
-80 NNRNNENNTS
+80 
-90 SDYSINRE
+90 
-98 REEGTVNDVI
+98 
-108 NSTENN
+108 
-114 TNHNEKVT
+114 
-122 TNDVVSNENNHETT
+122 
-136 NVNQPH
+136 
-142 RRGKRSVDNTP
+142 
-153 STTNTDPMAVNE
+153 
-165 QNTGQIIN
+165 
-173 GTFTD
+173 
-178 NSQGATIPTKNLES
+178 
-192 AMNEANTVP
+192 
-201 GWHVNS
+201 
-207 NDQTIIPLIWG
+207 
-218 PKSLPAYNPYIFD
+218 
-231 KTNNKIGVVLSKY
+231 
-244 NGNFNQVPGIADP
+244 
-257 TVGSIYQ
+257 
-264 DVDVT
+264 
-269 PGSEIQLH
+269 
-277 YISSSMNNIWGV
+277 
-289 NGARVYIYDANNPS
+289 
-303 TLLYKGTP
+303 
-311 DILQNPIGNFVGVFQ
+311 
-326 VPETVSR
+326 
-333 LRLRFESALNRSTD
+333 
-347 STNGH
+347 
-352 RLLTGPNNFGGGVL
+352 
-366 ADVTINSGAYLTA
+366 
-379 TVNNTHY
+379 
-386 FAQSGSINADRVY
+386 
-399 QEIGFR
+399 
-405 IENRGHSSSN
+405 
-415 KTEYTIVLPE
+415 
-425 DVTYVSTKNATGKFN
+425 
-440 AATKELTVKIDRLE
+440 
-454 AGASKNISIGL
+454 
-465 SLPTDRPIEKEFLGH
+465 
-480 LTYVTDGINMNRL
+480 
-493 SDSKDFGRNN
+493 
-503 GDHYT
+503 
-508 RYGVHNEFVSV
+508 
-519 DSAMRQGDIVLD
+519 
-531 KQTITVKM
+531 
-539 YKQHLR
+539 
-545 DKVTEIEDD
+545 
-554 LANLDQNDNSPEVWE
+554 
-569 AMQVV
+569 
-574 LRKAKEVLAETDE
+574 

-872 VKVDKIVTEA
+872 AKVDKIVTEA

-972 DTAKING
+972 DTAKTNG

-990 TKKIK
+990 TKKMK
-995 AREAIDEVARAKK
+995 ARETIDEVARAKK
-1008 EAIDRIQDA
+1008 EAIDRTLDATIEEKEAAKAKVDQAVTEAKAHINEAINNSGVDEAKTNGTTTINAIQPEIIKKSEARQAIDDIARAKKEAIDQTPDA

-1032 VTEAKGHINE
+1032 VTEAKGHINEAINNSGVDEAKTNGTTTINAIQPEVIKKSEARQAIDDIARAKKEAIDQTPGATTEEKEAAKAKVDQAVTEVKGHINE

-1103 AKVDQAVTEAKGHIN
+1103 AKVDQAVTEAK
-1118 EAINNSGVDEA
+1118 A
-1129 KTNGTTTI
+1129 
-1137 NAIQP
+1137 
-1142 EVIKKSEARQAI
+1142 
-1154 DDAARAKKEAI
+1154 
-1165 DQTPDATTEEKE
+1165 
-1177 AAKAKV
+1177 
-1183 DQAVT
+1183 
-1188 EAKGHI
+1188 HI

-1214 NAIQPEITKKIK
+1214 NAIQPDVLKK
-1226 AREAIDEVARAK
+1226 A
-1238 KEAIDRIQDATTEE
+1238 
-1252 KEAAK
+1252 
-1257 AKVDQ
+1257 
-1262 AVTEAKGHINEA
+1262 
-1274 INNSGVD
+1274 
-1281 ETKTNGTT
+1281 
-1289 TINAIQ
+1289 
-1295 PEIIKKSE
+1295 E

-1308 DDVAKAKKEA
+1308 DDAARVKKEA

-1342 EAKAHINEAITNS
+1342 EAKAHINEAIINS

-1363 GTTTINAIQP
+1363 GTNTINAIQP
-1373 DVLKKSEARQAIDN
+1373 DVLKKAEARQAIDN

-1398 NVDATI
+1398 NIDATI

-1413 VDEAAVEA
+1413 VDEAAIEA

-1452 VKKIAAKTAIDEV
+1452 VKKKAAKTAIDEV

-1596 VAINNIQPEVVK
+1596 VAINNIQPEIVK

-1632 ATTEEKEVAKSKV
+1632 ATTEEKEAAKSKV

-1793 AAKSKVDEE
+1793 AAKSKIDEE
-1802 VIKAKHGIDQAR
+1802 VIKAKHGIDQAK

-1827 TVINNIQPTVVK
+1827 TMINNIQPTVVK

-1889 AENDDGVDNAK
+1889 AENDDGVDEAK

-1987 QPEVVKKSEARQA
+1987 QPEVVKKSLARQA

-2024 VAKQKVDEEV
+2024 AAKQKVDEEV

-2039 NINQATT
+2039 NIDQATT

-2066 EVVKKAEARK
+2066 EVVKKSEARQ

-2101 IAKQKIDDEV
+2101 ITKQKIDDEV

-2459 KAQIFDV
+2459 KSQIFDV

-2501 KLVENVTTNDI
+2501 KLAENVTTNDI

>member
-80 NNRNNENNTS
+80 NNRNNESNTS

-98 REEGTVNDVI
+98 REEGTVNNVI

-244 NGNFNQVPGIADP
+244 NGNFNLVPGIADP

-650 SYTTVDQS
+650 SYTAVDQS

-758 PTVRSNAR
+758 PIVRSNAR

-1084 KEAIDQTPDATTE
+1084 KEAIDQTPGATTE

-1188 EAKGHI
+1188 EAK
-1194 NEAINNS
+1194 
-1201 GVDEAKTNGTNTI
+1201 
-1214 NAIQPEITKKIK
+1214 
-1226 AREAIDEVARAK
+1226 
-1238 KEAIDRIQDATTEE
+1238 
-1252 KEAAK
+1252 
-1257 AKVDQ
+1257 
-1262 AVTEAKGHINEA
+1262 
-1274 INNSGVD
+1274 
-1281 ETKTNGTT
+1281 
-1289 TINAIQ
+1289 
-1295 PEIIKKSE
+1295 
-1303 ARQAI
+1303 
-1308 DDVAKAKKEA
+1308 
-1318 IDQTPD
+1318 
-1324 ATTEEKEAAKAK
+1324 
-1336 VDQAVT
+1336 
-1342 EAKAHINEAITNS
+1342 AHINEAITNS

-1363 GTTTINAIQP
+1363 GTNTINAIQP

-1632 ATTEEKEVAKSKV
+1632 ATTEEKEAAKSKV

-1987 QPEVVKKSEARQA
+1987 QPEVVKKSLARQA

>member
-27 VFLSHP
+27 VFLSNP

-80 NNRNNENNTS
+80 NNRNNESNTS

-98 REEGTVNDVI
+98 REEGTVNNVI

-972 DTAKING
+972 DTAKTNG

-1084 KEAIDQTPDATTE
+1084 KEAIDQTPGATTE

-1129 KTNGTTTI
+1129 KTNGATTI

-1188 EAKGHI
+1188 EAKAHI

-1214 NAIQPEITKKIK
+1214 NAIQPDVLKKAE
-1226 AREAIDEVARAK
+1226 ARQAIDDAARVK
-1238 KEAIDRIQDATTEE
+1238 KEAIDQTPDATTEE

-1262 AVTEAKGHINEA
+1262 AVTEAKGHINEV

-1308 DDVAKAKKEA
+1308 DDVAKAKKEV

-1421 KNNINHTEINQAVDQ
+1421 KNNINHTEINQAVDK

-1632 ATTEEKEVAKSKV
+1632 ATTEEKEAAKSKV

-1694 QVARAKKNNIDQTSN
+1694 QVARAKKINIDQTSN

-1784 PDATEEEKE
+1784 PDATTEEKE

-1987 QPEVVKKSEARQA
+1987 QPEVVKKSLARQA

>member
-98 REEGTVNDVI
+98 REEGTVNNVI

-122 TNDVVSNENNHETT
+122 TNDIVSNENNHETT

-153 STTNTDPMAVNE
+153 STTNTDPMAINE

-347 STNGH
+347 STSGH

-386 FAQSGSINADRVY
+386 FAQSGSISADRVY

-465 SLPTDRPIEKEFLGH
+465 SLPTDRPIEREFLGH

-587 MPISELKDQATINS
+587 MPVSELKDQATINS

-658 MTSNDVAT
+658 MTSNDVST

-716 AKATIDNLVSEATTN
+716 AKATVDNLVSEATTN

-872 VKVDKIVTEA
+872 AKVDKIVTEA

-900 EGITA
+900 EGTTA

-940 TVEEKEAAIA
+940 TVEEKEAAKA

-972 DTAKING
+972 DTAKTNG

-990 TKKIK
+990 TKKMK
-995 AREAIDEVARAKK
+995 ARETIDEVARAKK
-1008 EAIDRIQDA
+1008 EAIDRTPDA

-1032 VTEAKGHINE
+1032 VTEAKAHINE

-1074 QAIDDAARAK
+1074 QAIDDIARAK
-1084 KEAIDQTPDATTE
+1084 KEAIDRTPDATTE

-1103 AKVDQAVTEAKGHIN
+1103 AKVDQAVTEAKAHIN

-1154 DDAARAKKEAI
+1154 DDI
-1165 DQTPDATTEEKE
+1165 
-1177 AAKAKV
+1177 
-1183 DQAVT
+1183 
-1188 EAKGHI
+1188 
-1194 NEAINNS
+1194 
-1201 GVDEAKTNGTNTI
+1201 
-1214 NAIQPEITKKIK
+1214 
-1226 AREAIDEVARAK
+1226 ARAK
-1238 KEAIDRIQDATTEE
+1238 KEAIDR
-1252 KEAAK
+1252 
-1257 AKVDQ
+1257 
-1262 AVTEAKGHINEA
+1262 
-1274 INNSGVD
+1274 
-1281 ETKTNGTT
+1281 
-1289 TINAIQ
+1289 
-1295 PEIIKKSE
+1295 
-1303 ARQAI
+1303 
-1308 DDVAKAKKEA
+1308 
-1318 IDQTPD
+1318 TPD

-1342 EAKAHINEAITNS
+1342 EAKAHINEAINNSGVDEAKTNGTTTINAIQPEVIKKS
-1355 DVDEAKTN
+1355 EARQAIDDIARAKKEAIDRTPDATTEEKEAAKAKVDQAVTEAKAHINEAINNSGVDEAKTNGTTTINAIQPEVIKKSEARQAIDDIARAKKEAIDRTPDATTEEKEAAKAKVDQAVTEAKAHINEAINNSGVDEAKTN

-1373 DVLKKSEARQAIDN
+1373 DVHKKSEARQTIDN

-1398 NVDATI
+1398 NIDATI

-1452 VKKIAAKTAIDEV
+1452 VKKKAAKTAIDEV

-1513 VVHNST
+1513 VVNNST

-1573 KAKHSIDQAVTNS
+1573 KAKNNIDQAVTNS
-1586 DVDQAKDRGT
+1586 DVDQAKDTGN

-1632 ATTEEKEVAKSKV
+1632 ATTEEKEAAKSKV

-1684 KKIAAKTLID
+1684 KKIVAKTLID
-1694 QVARAKKNNIDQTSN
+1694 QVARAKKNNIDQTPD
-1709 ATIEEK
+1709 ATTEEK

-1736 ITNSDVDQAKDR
+1736 ITNNDVDQAKNI
-1748 GTVAINNIQP
+1748 GNNTINNIQA

-1784 PDATEEEKE
+1784 PDATTEEKE
-1793 AAKSKVDEE
+1793 VAKSKVDEE
-1802 VIKAKHGIDQAR
+1802 VIKAKHGIDQAK
-1814 TNNDVDQVEQNST
+1814 TNNNVDQVEQNST
-1827 TVINNIQPTVVK
+1827 TMINNIQPTVVK

-1889 AENDDGVDNAK
+1889 AENDDGVDDAK

-1950 QKVDEEATKAKDNID
+1950 QKVDEAATKAKGNID
-1965 QATTNDAVDQAKTT
+1965 QASTNDAVDQEKTT

-2034 IKAKN
+2034 IKAKHN
-2039 NINQATT
+2039 VDQATT
-2046 NDGVNNAKTTGKNT
+2046 NDGVNNAKITGKNT

-2066 EVVKKAEARK
+2066 EVVKKAEARR

-2117 VDQSINNSNVDHA
+2117 VDQSINNSNVDNA

-2148 TQAKKSIDDEVT
+2148 TQAKKSIDDEVI

-2189 KAKHNVDQSTTN
+2189 KAKHNVDQATTN

-2253 KDVARQ
+2253 KDVAIQ

-2267 AKNNIAQSTTN
+2267 AKNNIDQSTTN
-2278 SDVEIAKE
+2278 SNVEIAKE

-2301 KSVAKQTIDELAK
+2301 KSVAKQTIDESAK
-2314 QKKAEIDQ
+2314 QKKAVIDQ

-2348 LEGANTNSDVDQ
+2348 IEDANTNSDVDQ

-2371 IQVEVI
+2371 IQVEVV

-2408 LFIKQKLDESYK
+2408 LFIKQKLDASYK

-2435 DNIKIHYLQE
+2435 DNIRIHYLEE

-2459 KAQIFDV
+2459 KSQIFDV

-2494 YVMKALN
+2494 YVMTALN
-2501 KLVENVTTNDI
+2501 KLAENVTTNDI

-2531 ENNFGLVND
+2531 ENNFGLAN
-2540 NKVTFNNFNNKFNV
+2540 NNGVTFNNFYNKFNV

>member
-8 KFSIRKFSV
+8 TFSIRKFSV

-80 NNRNNENNTS
+80 NNRNNESNTS
-90 SDYSINRE
+90 SEHSINRE
-98 REEGTVNDVI
+98 REEGTVNNVI

-519 DSAMRQGDIVLD
+519 DSAMRHGDIVLD

-637 NAVIEQVNQALQS
+637 NAVIERVNQALQS

-830 QVVAH
+830 QVEAH
-835 PVKKNAAAQAIDQ
+835 PVKKNAATQAIDQ

-872 VKVDKIVTEA
+872 AKVDKIVTEA

-972 DTAKING
+972 DTAKTNG

-1103 AKVDQAVTEAKGHIN
+1103 AKVDQAVTEAK
-1118 EAINNSGVDEA
+1118 
-1129 KTNGTTTI
+1129 
-1137 NAIQP
+1137 
-1142 EVIKKSEARQAI
+1142 
-1154 DDAARAKKEAI
+1154 
-1165 DQTPDATTEEKE
+1165 
-1177 AAKAKV
+1177 
-1183 DQAVT
+1183 
-1188 EAKGHI
+1188 
-1194 NEAINNS
+1194 
-1201 GVDEAKTNGTNTI
+1201 
-1214 NAIQPEITKKIK
+1214 
-1226 AREAIDEVARAK
+1226 
-1238 KEAIDRIQDATTEE
+1238 
-1252 KEAAK
+1252 
-1257 AKVDQ
+1257 
-1262 AVTEAKGHINEA
+1262 
-1274 INNSGVD
+1274 
-1281 ETKTNGTT
+1281 
-1289 TINAIQ
+1289 
-1295 PEIIKKSE
+1295 
-1303 ARQAI
+1303 
-1308 DDVAKAKKEA
+1308 
-1318 IDQTPD
+1318 
-1324 ATTEEKEAAKAK
+1324 
-1336 VDQAVT
+1336 
-1342 EAKAHINEAITNS
+1342 AHINEAIINS

-1363 GTTTINAIQP
+1363 GTNTINAIQP

-1421 KNNINHTEINQAVDQ
+1421 KNNINHTEINQAVDK

-1551 QTSDATTEEK
+1551 QISDATTEEK

-1586 DVDQAKDRGT
+1586 DVDQAKDRGN

-1632 ATTEEKEVAKSKV
+1632 ATTEEKEAAKSKV

-1748 GTVAINNIQP
+1748 GNVAINNIQP

-1793 AAKSKVDEE
+1793 AAKSKIDEE
-1802 VIKAKHGIDQAR
+1802 VIKAKYGIDQAK

-1827 TVINNIQPTVVK
+1827 TMINNIQPTVVK

-1965 QATTNDAVDQAKTT
+1965 QATTNDEVDQAKTT

-1987 QPEVVKKSEARQA
+1987 QPEVVKKSLARQA

-2024 VAKQKVDEEV
+2024 AAKQKVDEEV

-2046 NDGVNNAKTTGKNT
+2046 NDGVNNAKTTGKNI

-2459 KAQIFDV
+2459 KSQIFDV

-2501 KLVENVTTNDI
+2501 KLAENVTTNDI

>member
-8 KFSIRKFSV
+8 TFSIRKFSV

-80 NNRNNENNTS
+80 NNRNNESNTS
-90 SDYSINRE
+90 SEHSINRE
-98 REEGTVNDVI
+98 REEGTVNNVI

-637 NAVIEQVNQALQS
+637 NAVIERVNQALQS

-830 QVVAH
+830 QVEAH
-835 PVKKNAAAQAIDQ
+835 PVKKNAATQAIDQ

-872 VKVDKIVTEA
+872 AKVDKIVTEA

-972 DTAKING
+972 DTAKTNG

-1074 QAIDDAARAK
+1074 QAIDAAARAK

-1154 DDAARAKKEAI
+1154 DDIAR
-1165 DQTPDATTEEKE
+1165 
-1177 AAKAKV
+1177 
-1183 DQAVT
+1183 
-1188 EAKGHI
+1188 
-1194 NEAINNS
+1194 
-1201 GVDEAKTNGTNTI
+1201 
-1214 NAIQPEITKKIK
+1214 
-1226 AREAIDEVARAK
+1226 
-1238 KEAIDRIQDATTEE
+1238 
-1252 KEAAK
+1252 
-1257 AKVDQ
+1257 
-1262 AVTEAKGHINEA
+1262 
-1274 INNSGVD
+1274 
-1281 ETKTNGTT
+1281 
-1289 TINAIQ
+1289 
-1295 PEIIKKSE
+1295 
-1303 ARQAI
+1303 
-1308 DDVAKAKKEA
+1308 AKKEA

-1342 EAKAHINEAITNS
+1342 EAKAHINEAINNSGVDEAKTNGTTTINAIQPEVIKKSEARQAIDDAARAKKEAIDQTPDATTEEKEAAKAKVDQAVTEAKAHINEAINNSGVDEAKTNGTNTINAIQPDVLKKAEARQAIDDAARVKKEAIDQTPDATTEEKEAAKAKVDQAVTEAKAHINEAIINS

-1421 KNNINHTEINQAVDQ
+1421 KNNINHTEINQAVDK

-1551 QTSDATTEEK
+1551 QISDATTEEK

-1586 DVDQAKDRGT
+1586 DVDQAKDRGN

-1632 ATTEEKEVAKSKV
+1632 ATTEEKEAAKSKV

-1748 GTVAINNIQP
+1748 GNVAINNIQP

-1793 AAKSKVDEE
+1793 AAKSKIDEE
-1802 VIKAKHGIDQAR
+1802 VIKAKYGIDQAK

-1827 TVINNIQPTVVK
+1827 TMINNIQPTVVK

-1965 QATTNDAVDQAKTT
+1965 QAITNDAVDQAKTT

-1987 QPEVVKKSEARQA
+1987 QPEVVKKSLARQA

-2024 VAKQKVDEEV
+2024 AAKQKVDEEV

-2046 NDGVNNAKTTGKNT
+2046 NDGVNNAKTTGKNI

-2459 KAQIFDV
+2459 KSQIFDV

-2501 KLVENVTTNDI
+2501 KLAENVTTNDI

>member
-8 KFSIRKFSV
+8 TFSIRKFSV

-80 NNRNNENNTS
+80 NNRNNESNTS
-90 SDYSINRE
+90 SEHSINRE
-98 REEGTVNDVI
+98 REEGTVNNVI

-519 DSAMRQGDIVLD
+519 DSAMRHGDIVLD

-637 NAVIEQVNQALQS
+637 NAVIERVNQALQS

-830 QVVAH
+830 QVEAH
-835 PVKKNAAAQAIDQ
+835 PVKKNAATQAIDQ

-872 VKVDKIVTEA
+872 AKVDKIVTEA

-972 DTAKING
+972 DTAKTNG

-1074 QAIDDAARAK
+1074 QAIDDIARAK

-1103 AKVDQAVTEAKGHIN
+1103 AKVDQAVTEAKAHIN

-1188 EAKGHI
+1188 EAKAHI

-1214 NAIQPEITKKIK
+1214 NAIQP
-1226 AREAIDEVARAK
+1226 DVL
-1238 KEAIDRIQDATTEE
+1238 
-1252 KEAAK
+1252 
-1257 AKVDQ
+1257 
-1262 AVTEAKGHINEA
+1262 
-1274 INNSGVD
+1274 
-1281 ETKTNGTT
+1281 
-1289 TINAIQ
+1289 
-1295 PEIIKKSE
+1295 KKSE

-1308 DDVAKAKKEA
+1308 DDAARVKKEA

-1342 EAKAHINEAITNS
+1342 EAKAHINEAIINS

-1363 GTTTINAIQP
+1363 GTNTINAIQP

-1421 KNNINHTEINQAVDQ
+1421 KNNINHTEINQAVDK

-1551 QTSDATTEEK
+1551 QISDATTEEK

-1586 DVDQAKDRGT
+1586 DVDQAKDRGN

-1632 ATTEEKEVAKSKV
+1632 ATTEEKEAAKSKV

-1748 GTVAINNIQP
+1748 GNVAINNIQP

-1793 AAKSKVDEE
+1793 AAKSKIDEE
-1802 VIKAKHGIDQAR
+1802 VIKAKYGIDQAK

-1827 TVINNIQPTVVK
+1827 TMINNIQPTVVK

-1939 DATEEEKEVAK
+1939 DATEEEKEA
-1950 QKVDEEATKAKDNID
+1950 
-1965 QATTNDAVDQAKTT
+1965 
-1979 GNTEINNI
+1979 
-1987 QPEVVKKSEARQA
+1987 
-2000 IDEVAKV
+2000 
-2007 KKEKINQ
+2007 
-2014 MLDATEEEKE
+2014 
-2024 VAKQKVDEEV
+2024 AKQKVDEEV

-2046 NDGVNNAKTTGKNT
+2046 NDGVNNAKTTGKNI

-2459 KAQIFDV
+2459 KSQIFDV

-2480 SEYNRNKAYKQIDV
+2480 SEYNRNKPYKQIDV

-2501 KLVENVTTNDI
+2501 KLAENVTTNDI

>member
-80 NNRNNENNTS
+80 NNRNNESNTS

-98 REEGTVNDVI
+98 REEGTVNNVI

-650 SYTTVDQS
+650 SYTAVDQS

-758 PTVRSNAR
+758 PIVRSNAR

-872 VKVDKIVTEA
+872 AKVDKIVTEA

-1103 AKVDQAVTEAKGHIN
+1103 AKVDQAVTEAK
-1118 EAINNSGVDEA
+1118 A
-1129 KTNGTTTI
+1129 
-1137 NAIQP
+1137 
-1142 EVIKKSEARQAI
+1142 
-1154 DDAARAKKEAI
+1154 
-1165 DQTPDATTEEKE
+1165 
-1177 AAKAKV
+1177 
-1183 DQAVT
+1183 
-1188 EAKGHI
+1188 HI

-1363 GTTTINAIQP
+1363 GTNTINAIQP

-1784 PDATEEEKE
+1784 PDATTEEKE

-1802 VIKAKHGIDQAR
+1802 VIKAKHGIDQAK

-1827 TVINNIQPTVVK
+1827 TMINNIQPTVVK

-1987 QPEVVKKSEARQA
+1987 QPEVVKKSLARQA

-2024 VAKQKVDEEV
+2024 AAKQKVDEEV

>member
-80 NNRNNENNTS
+80 NNRNNESNTS

-98 REEGTVNDVI
+98 REEGTVNNVI

-650 SYTTVDQS
+650 SYTAVDQS

-758 PTVRSNAR
+758 PIVRSNAR

-872 VKVDKIVTEA
+872 AKVDKIVTEA

-1050 EAKTNG
+1050 ETKTNG

-1066 VIKKSEAR
+1066 VI
-1074 QAIDDAARAK
+1074 
-1084 KEAIDQTPDATTE
+1084 
-1097 EKEAAK
+1097 
-1103 AKVDQAVTEAKGHIN
+1103 
-1118 EAINNSGVDEA
+1118 
-1129 KTNGTTTI
+1129 
-1137 NAIQP
+1137 
-1142 EVIKKSEARQAI
+1142 
-1154 DDAARAKKEAI
+1154 
-1165 DQTPDATTEEKE
+1165 
-1177 AAKAKV
+1177 
-1183 DQAVT
+1183 
-1188 EAKGHI
+1188 
-1194 NEAINNS
+1194 
-1201 GVDEAKTNGTNTI
+1201 
-1214 NAIQPEITKKIK
+1214 
-1226 AREAIDEVARAK
+1226 
-1238 KEAIDRIQDATTEE
+1238 
-1252 KEAAK
+1252 
-1257 AKVDQ
+1257 
-1262 AVTEAKGHINEA
+1262 
-1274 INNSGVD
+1274 
-1281 ETKTNGTT
+1281 
-1289 TINAIQ
+1289 
-1295 PEIIKKSE
+1295 
-1303 ARQAI
+1303 
-1308 DDVAKAKKEA
+1308 
-1318 IDQTPD
+1318 
-1324 ATTEEKEAAKAK
+1324 
-1336 VDQAVT
+1336 
-1342 EAKAHINEAITNS
+1342 
-1355 DVDEAKTN
+1355 
-1363 GTTTINAIQP
+1363 
-1373 DVLKKSEARQAIDN
+1373 KKSEARQAIDN

-1784 PDATEEEKE
+1784 PDATTEEKE

-1802 VIKAKHGIDQAR
+1802 VIKAKHGIDQAK

-1827 TVINNIQPTVVK
+1827 TMINNIQPTVVK

-1987 QPEVVKKSEARQA
+1987 QPEVVKKSLARQA

-2024 VAKQKVDEEV
+2024 AAKQKVDEEV

>member
-80 NNRNNENNTS
+80 NNRNNESNTS

-98 REEGTVNDVI
+98 REEGTVNNVI

-972 DTAKING
+972 DTAKTNG

-1042 AINNSGVD
+1042 V
-1050 EAKTNG
+1050 
-1056 TTTIN
+1056 
-1061 AIQPE
+1061 
-1066 VIKKSEAR
+1066 
-1074 QAIDDAARAK
+1074 
-1084 KEAIDQTPDATTE
+1084 
-1097 EKEAAK
+1097 
-1103 AKVDQAVTEAKGHIN
+1103 
-1118 EAINNSGVDEA
+1118 
-1129 KTNGTTTI
+1129 
-1137 NAIQP
+1137 
-1142 EVIKKSEARQAI
+1142 
-1154 DDAARAKKEAI
+1154 
-1165 DQTPDATTEEKE
+1165 
-1177 AAKAKV
+1177 
-1183 DQAVT
+1183 
-1188 EAKGHI
+1188 
-1194 NEAINNS
+1194 
-1201 GVDEAKTNGTNTI
+1201 
-1214 NAIQPEITKKIK
+1214 
-1226 AREAIDEVARAK
+1226 
-1238 KEAIDRIQDATTEE
+1238 
-1252 KEAAK
+1252 
-1257 AKVDQ
+1257 
-1262 AVTEAKGHINEA
+1262 

-1308 DDVAKAKKEA
+1308 DDVAKAKKEV

-1363 GTTTINAIQP
+1363 GTNTINAIQP

-1586 DVDQAKDRGT
+1586 YVDQAKDRGT

-1632 ATTEEKEVAKSKV
+1632 ATTEEKEAAKSKV

-1784 PDATEEEKE
+1784 PDATTEEKE

-1802 VIKAKHGIDQAR
+1802 VIKAKHGIDQAK

-1827 TVINNIQPTVVK
+1827 TMINNIQPTVVK

-1965 QATTNDAVDQAKTT
+1965 QATINDAVDQAKTT

-1987 QPEVVKKSEARQA
+1987 QPEVVKKSLARQA

-2024 VAKQKVDEEV
+2024 AAKQKVDEEV

-2039 NINQATT
+2039 NIDQATT

-2066 EVVKKAEARK
+2066 EVVKKSEARQ

-2148 TQAKKSIDDEVT
+2148 AQAKKSIDDEVT

>member
-8 KFSIRKFSV
+8 TFSIRKFSV

-80 NNRNNENNTS
+80 NNRNNESNTS

-98 REEGTVNDVI
+98 REEGTVNNVI

-972 DTAKING
+972 DTAKTNG

-1103 AKVDQAVTEAKGHIN
+1103 AKVDQAVTEAKAHIN

-1188 EAKGHI
+1188 EAKAHI

-1214 NAIQPEITKKIK
+1214 NAIQPDVLKKAE
-1226 AREAIDEVARAK
+1226 ARQAIDDAARVK
-1238 KEAIDRIQDATTEE
+1238 KEAIDQTPDATTEE

-1308 DDVAKAKKEA
+1308 DDVAKAKKEV

-1363 GTTTINAIQP
+1363 GTNTINAIQP

-1421 KNNINHTEINQAVDQ
+1421 KNNINHTEINQAVDK

-1632 ATTEEKEVAKSKV
+1632 ATTEEKEAAKSKV

-1784 PDATEEEKE
+1784 PDATTEEKE

-1802 VIKAKHGIDQAR
+1802 VIKAKHGIDQAK

-1827 TVINNIQPTVVK
+1827 TMINNIQPTVVK

-1889 AENDDGVDNAK
+1889 AENDDGVDNEK

-1987 QPEVVKKSEARQA
+1987 QPEVVKKSLARQA

-2024 VAKQKVDEEV
+2024 AAKQKVDEEV

-2039 NINQATT
+2039 NIDQATT

-2066 EVVKKAEARK
+2066 EVVKKSEARK

-2117 VDQSINNSNVDHA
+2117 VDQSINNSNVDNA

>member
-8 KFSIRKFSV
+8 TFSIRKFSV

-80 NNRNNENNTS
+80 NNRNNESNTS

-98 REEGTVNDVI
+98 REEGTVNNVI

-972 DTAKING
+972 DTAKTNG

-1084 KEAIDQTPDATTE
+1084 KEAIDQTPGATTE

-1103 AKVDQAVTEAKGHIN
+1103 AKVDQAVTEAKAHIN

-1129 KTNGTTTI
+1129 KTNGTNTI

-1142 EVIKKSEARQAI
+1142 DVLKKAEARQAI
-1154 DDAARAKKEAI
+1154 DDAARVKKEAI

-1183 DQAVT
+1183 DQAVK

-1194 NEAINNS
+1194 NE
-1201 GVDEAKTNGTNTI
+1201 V
-1214 NAIQPEITKKIK
+1214 
-1226 AREAIDEVARAK
+1226 
-1238 KEAIDRIQDATTEE
+1238 
-1252 KEAAK
+1252 
-1257 AKVDQ
+1257 
-1262 AVTEAKGHINEA
+1262 

-1308 DDVAKAKKEA
+1308 DDVAKAKKEV

-1421 KNNINHTEINQAVDQ
+1421 KNNINHTEINQAVDK

-1632 ATTEEKEVAKSKV
+1632 ATTEEKEAAKSKV

-1784 PDATEEEKE
+1784 PDATTEEKE

-1802 VIKAKHGIDQAR
+1802 VIKAKHGIDQAK

-1827 TVINNIQPTVVK
+1827 TMINNIQPTVVK

-1987 QPEVVKKSEARQA
+1987 QPEVVKKSLARQA

-2024 VAKQKVDEEV
+2024 AAKQKVDEEV

-2039 NINQATT
+2039 NIDQATT

-2066 EVVKKAEARK
+2066 EVVKKSEARK

-2117 VDQSINNSNVDHA
+2117 VDQSINNSNVDNA

>member
-8 KFSIRKFSV
+8 TFSIRKFSV

-80 NNRNNENNTS
+80 NNRNNESNTS

-98 REEGTVNDVI
+98 REEGTVNNVI

-972 DTAKING
+972 DTAKTNG

-1032 VTEAKGHINE
+1032 VKEAKGHINE
-1042 AINNSGVD
+1042 V
-1050 EAKTNG
+1050 
-1056 TTTIN
+1056 
-1061 AIQPE
+1061 
-1066 VIKKSEAR
+1066 
-1074 QAIDDAARAK
+1074 
-1084 KEAIDQTPDATTE
+1084 
-1097 EKEAAK
+1097 
-1103 AKVDQAVTEAKGHIN
+1103 
-1118 EAINNSGVDEA
+1118 
-1129 KTNGTTTI
+1129 
-1137 NAIQP
+1137 
-1142 EVIKKSEARQAI
+1142 
-1154 DDAARAKKEAI
+1154 
-1165 DQTPDATTEEKE
+1165 
-1177 AAKAKV
+1177 
-1183 DQAVT
+1183 
-1188 EAKGHI
+1188 
-1194 NEAINNS
+1194 
-1201 GVDEAKTNGTNTI
+1201 
-1214 NAIQPEITKKIK
+1214 
-1226 AREAIDEVARAK
+1226 
-1238 KEAIDRIQDATTEE
+1238 
-1252 KEAAK
+1252 
-1257 AKVDQ
+1257 
-1262 AVTEAKGHINEA
+1262 

-1308 DDVAKAKKEA
+1308 DDVAKAKKEV

-1421 KNNINHTEINQAVDQ
+1421 KNNINHTEINQAVDK

-1784 PDATEEEKE
+1784 PDATTEEKE

-1802 VIKAKHGIDQAR
+1802 VIKAKHGIDQAK

-1827 TVINNIQPTVVK
+1827 TMINNIQPTVVK

-1889 AENDDGVDNAK
+1889 AENDDGVDNEK

-1987 QPEVVKKSEARQA
+1987 QPEVVKKSLARQA

-2024 VAKQKVDEEV
+2024 AAKQKVDEEV

-2039 NINQATT
+2039 NIDQATT

-2066 EVVKKAEARK
+2066 EVVKKSEARK

-2117 VDQSINNSNVDHA
+2117 VDQSINNSNVDNA

>member
-8 KFSIRKFSV
+8 TFSIRKFSV

-80 NNRNNENNTS
+80 NNRNNESNTS
-90 SDYSINRE
+90 SEHSINRE
-98 REEGTVNDVI
+98 REEGTVNNVI

-519 DSAMRQGDIVLD
+519 DSAMRHGDIVLD

-637 NAVIEQVNQALQS
+637 NAVIERVNQALQS

-830 QVVAH
+830 QVEAH
-835 PVKKNAAAQAIDQ
+835 PVKKNAATQAIDQ

-872 VKVDKIVTEA
+872 AKVDKIVTEA

-972 DTAKING
+972 DTAKTNG

-1074 QAIDDAARAK
+1074 QAIDDIARAK

-1103 AKVDQAVTEAKGHIN
+1103 AKVDQAVTEAKAHIN

-1188 EAKGHI
+1188 EAK
-1194 NEAINNS
+1194 
-1201 GVDEAKTNGTNTI
+1201 
-1214 NAIQPEITKKIK
+1214 
-1226 AREAIDEVARAK
+1226 
-1238 KEAIDRIQDATTEE
+1238 
-1252 KEAAK
+1252 
-1257 AKVDQ
+1257 
-1262 AVTEAKGHINEA
+1262 
-1274 INNSGVD
+1274 
-1281 ETKTNGTT
+1281 
-1289 TINAIQ
+1289 
-1295 PEIIKKSE
+1295 
-1303 ARQAI
+1303 
-1308 DDVAKAKKEA
+1308 
-1318 IDQTPD
+1318 
-1324 ATTEEKEAAKAK
+1324 
-1336 VDQAVT
+1336 
-1342 EAKAHINEAITNS
+1342 AHINEAIINS

-1363 GTTTINAIQP
+1363 GTNTINAIQP

-1421 KNNINHTEINQAVDQ
+1421 KNNINHTEINQAVDK

-1551 QTSDATTEEK
+1551 QISDATTEEK

-1586 DVDQAKDRGT
+1586 DVDQAKDRGN

-1632 ATTEEKEVAKSKV
+1632 ATTEEKEAAKSKV

-1748 GTVAINNIQP
+1748 GNVAINNIQP

-1793 AAKSKVDEE
+1793 AAKSKIDEE
-1802 VIKAKHGIDQAR
+1802 VIKAKYGIDQAK

-1827 TVINNIQPTVVK
+1827 TMINNIQPTVVK

-1965 QATTNDAVDQAKTT
+1965 QATTNDEVDQAKTT

-1987 QPEVVKKSEARQA
+1987 QPEVVKKSLARQA

-2024 VAKQKVDEEV
+2024 AAKQKVDEEV

-2046 NDGVNNAKTTGKNT
+2046 NDGVNNAKTTGKNI

-2459 KAQIFDV
+2459 KSQIFDV

-2501 KLVENVTTNDI
+2501 KLAENVTTNDI

>member
-98 REEGTVNDVI
+98 REEGTVNNVI

-264 DVDVT
+264 NVDVT

-1056 TTTIN
+1056 T
-1061 AIQPE
+1061 
-1066 VIKKSEAR
+1066 
-1074 QAIDDAARAK
+1074 
-1084 KEAIDQTPDATTE
+1084 
-1097 EKEAAK
+1097 
-1103 AKVDQAVTEAKGHIN
+1103 
-1118 EAINNSGVDEA
+1118 
-1129 KTNGTTTI
+1129 
-1137 NAIQP
+1137 
-1142 EVIKKSEARQAI
+1142 
-1154 DDAARAKKEAI
+1154 
-1165 DQTPDATTEEKE
+1165 
-1177 AAKAKV
+1177 
-1183 DQAVT
+1183 
-1188 EAKGHI
+1188 
-1194 NEAINNS
+1194 
-1201 GVDEAKTNGTNTI
+1201 NTI

-1363 GTTTINAIQP
+1363 GTNTINAIQL

-1784 PDATEEEKE
+1784 PDATTEEKE

-1802 VIKAKHGIDQAR
+1802 VIKAKHGIDQAK

-1827 TVINNIQPTVVK
+1827 TMINNIQPTVVK

-1987 QPEVVKKSEARQA
+1987 QPEVVKKSLARQA

-2024 VAKQKVDEEV
+2024 AAKQKVDEEV

-2039 NINQATT
+2039 NIDQATT

-2066 EVVKKAEARK
+2066 EVVKKSEARK

-2117 VDQSINNSNVDHA
+2117 VDQSINNSNVDNA

-2420 KAEEKVNQAQTNKQV
+2420 KAEEKVNQGQTNKQV

>member
-98 REEGTVNDVI
+98 REEGTVNNVI

-1050 EAKTNG
+1050 E
-1056 TTTIN
+1056 
-1061 AIQPE
+1061 
-1066 VIKKSEAR
+1066 
-1074 QAIDDAARAK
+1074 
-1084 KEAIDQTPDATTE
+1084 
-1097 EKEAAK
+1097 
-1103 AKVDQAVTEAKGHIN
+1103 
-1118 EAINNSGVDEA
+1118 
-1129 KTNGTTTI
+1129 
-1137 NAIQP
+1137 
-1142 EVIKKSEARQAI
+1142 
-1154 DDAARAKKEAI
+1154 
-1165 DQTPDATTEEKE
+1165 
-1177 AAKAKV
+1177 
-1183 DQAVT
+1183 
-1188 EAKGHI
+1188 
-1194 NEAINNS
+1194 
-1201 GVDEAKTNGTNTI
+1201 
-1214 NAIQPEITKKIK
+1214 
-1226 AREAIDEVARAK
+1226 
-1238 KEAIDRIQDATTEE
+1238 
-1252 KEAAK
+1252 
-1257 AKVDQ
+1257 
-1262 AVTEAKGHINEA
+1262 
-1274 INNSGVD
+1274 
-1281 ETKTNGTT
+1281 TKTNGTT

-1363 GTTTINAIQP
+1363 GTNTINAIQP

-2024 VAKQKVDEEV
+2024 AAKQKVDEEV

-2240 AEIENN
+2240 AEIDNN

-2459 KAQIFDV
+2459 KSQIFDV

-2501 KLVENVTTNDI
+2501 KLAENVTTNDI

>member
-8 KFSIRKFSV
+8 TFSIRKFSV

-98 REEGTVNDVI
+98 REESTVNNVI

-142 RRGKRSVDNTP
+142 RRGKRSVDNIP

-244 NGNFNQVPGIADP
+244 NGNFNLVPGIADP

-658 MTSNDVAT
+658 MTSNDVST

-830 QVVAH
+830 QVEAH

-872 VKVDKIVTEA
+872 AKVDKIVTEA

-972 DTAKING
+972 DTAKTNG

-990 TKKIK
+990 TKKMK
-995 AREAIDEVARAKK
+995 ARETIDEVARAKK
-1008 EAIDRIQDA
+1008 EAIDR
-1017 TTEEKEAA
+1017 TL
-1025 KAKVDQA
+1025 
-1032 VTEAKGHINE
+1032 
-1042 AINNSGVD
+1042 
-1050 EAKTNG
+1050 
-1056 TTTIN
+1056 
-1061 AIQPE
+1061 
-1066 VIKKSEAR
+1066 
-1074 QAIDDAARAK
+1074 
-1084 KEAIDQTPDATTE
+1084 
-1097 EKEAAK
+1097 
-1103 AKVDQAVTEAKGHIN
+1103 
-1118 EAINNSGVDEA
+1118 
-1129 KTNGTTTI
+1129 
-1137 NAIQP
+1137 
-1142 EVIKKSEARQAI
+1142 
-1154 DDAARAKKEAI
+1154 
-1165 DQTPDATTEEKE
+1165 
-1177 AAKAKV
+1177 
-1183 DQAVT
+1183 
-1188 EAKGHI
+1188 
-1194 NEAINNS
+1194 
-1201 GVDEAKTNGTNTI
+1201 
-1214 NAIQPEITKKIK
+1214 
-1226 AREAIDEVARAK
+1226 
-1238 KEAIDRIQDATTEE
+1238 DATTEE

-1308 DDVAKAKKEA
+1308 DDVARAKKEA

-1421 KNNINHTEINQAVDQ
+1421 KNNINHTEINQAVDK

-1567 VDEEVT
+1567 IDEEVT

-1586 DVDQAKDRGT
+1586 DVDQAKDTGT

-1632 ATTEEKEVAKSKV
+1632 ATTEEKEAAKSKV

-1709 ATIEEK
+1709 MTIEEK

-1784 PDATEEEKE
+1784 PDATTEEKE

-1802 VIKAKHGIDQAR
+1802 VIKAKHGIDQAK

-1827 TVINNIQPTVVK
+1827 TMINNIQPTVVK

-1987 QPEVVKKSEARQA
+1987 QPEVVKKSLARQA

-2024 VAKQKVDEEV
+2024 AAKQKVDEEV

-2039 NINQATT
+2039 NIDQATT

-2066 EVVKKAEARK
+2066 EVVKKSEARK

-2117 VDQSINNSNVDHA
+2117 VDQSINNSNVDNA

>member
-1 MNLFKKQ
+1 M
-8 KFSIRKFSV
+8 
-17 GTFSTLIATL
+17 
-27 VFLSHP
+27 
-33 GHAATHD
+33 
-40 AETNTSAPQTNES
+40 
-53 ATINKQNTN
+53 
-62 IEQPHNETT
+62 
-71 SANTSNSNE
+71 
-80 NNRNNENNTS
+80 
-90 SDYSINRE
+90 
-98 REEGTVNDVI
+98 
-108 NSTENN
+108 
-114 TNHNEKVT
+114 
-122 TNDVVSNENNHETT
+122 
-136 NVNQPH
+136 
-142 RRGKRSVDNTP
+142 
-153 STTNTDPMAVNE
+153 
-165 QNTGQIIN
+165 
-173 GTFTD
+173 
-178 NSQGATIPTKNLES
+178 
-192 AMNEANTVP
+192 
-201 GWHVNS
+201 
-207 NDQTIIPLIWG
+207 
-218 PKSLPAYNPYIFD
+218 
-231 KTNNKIGVVLSKY
+231 
-244 NGNFNQVPGIADP
+244 
-257 TVGSIYQ
+257 
-264 DVDVT
+264 
-269 PGSEIQLH
+269 
-277 YISSSMNNIWGV
+277 
-289 NGARVYIYDANNPS
+289 
-303 TLLYKGTP
+303 
-311 DILQNPIGNFVGVFQ
+311 
-326 VPETVSR
+326 
-333 LRLRFESALNRSTD
+333 
-347 STNGH
+347 
-352 RLLTGPNNFGGGVL
+352 
-366 ADVTINSGAYLTA
+366 
-379 TVNNTHY
+379 
-386 FAQSGSINADRVY
+386 
-399 QEIGFR
+399 
-405 IENRGHSSSN
+405 
-415 KTEYTIVLPE
+415 
-425 DVTYVSTKNATGKFN
+425 
-440 AATKELTVKIDRLE
+440 
-454 AGASKNISIGL
+454 
-465 SLPTDRPIEKEFLGH
+465 
-480 LTYVTDGINMNRL
+480 
-493 SDSKDFGRNN
+493 
-503 GDHYT
+503 
-508 RYGVHNEFVSV
+508 
-519 DSAMRQGDIVLD
+519 
-531 KQTITVKM
+531 
-539 YKQHLR
+539 
-545 DKVTEIEDD
+545 
-554 LANLDQNDNSPEVWE
+554 
-569 AMQVV
+569 
-574 LRKAKEVLAETDE
+574 
-587 MPISELKDQATINS
+587 
-601 IDLNLDKAHAKLSLD
+601 
-616 KVARTKRALFM
+616 
-627 GNDTATIEEK
+627 
-637 NAVIEQVNQALQS
+637 
-650 SYTTVDQS
+650 
-658 MTSNDVAT
+658 
-666 NKDTGINEIT
+666 
-676 MIDLTP
+676 
-682 TVKQAAIDEL
+682 
-692 TERANAKKVEFD
+692 
-704 NNPDATVEEKEA
+704 
-716 AKATIDNLVSEATTN
+716 
-731 IMNETTNNGVAQ
+731 
-743 QKTSSIDSVNAATIT
+743 
-758 PTVRSNAR
+758 
-766 TAIDNIASARKVEI
+766 
-780 DKDNNATL
+780 
-788 EEKNAAKTEID
+788 
-799 NLVAR
+799 
-804 AKADINSLNHNN
+804 
-816 EIEILK
+816 
-822 ENKVNEIS
+822 
-830 QVVAH
+830 
-835 PVKKNAAAQAIDQ
+835 
-848 AAIAKKQEID
+848 
-858 LIEDATIEEKEVAK
+858 
-872 VKVDKIVTEA
+872 
-882 KNNINQATTN
+882 
-892 SSVDDAQN
+892 
-900 EGITA
+900 
-905 INAVIPEVVKKSDAR
+905 
-920 DTIDEVARI
+920 
-929 KKAAIDQTPDA
+929 
-940 TVEEKEAAIA
+940 
-950 KIDQEVTKAKEQI
+950 
-963 HQALKNENV
+963 
-972 DTAKING
+972 
-979 TNFINAIQPEI
+979 
-990 TKKIK
+990 
-995 AREAIDEVARAKK
+995 
-1008 EAIDRIQDA
+1008 
-1017 TTEEKEAA
+1017 
-1025 KAKVDQA
+1025 
-1032 VTEAKGHINE
+1032 
-1042 AINNSGVD
+1042 
-1050 EAKTNG
+1050 
-1056 TTTIN
+1056 
-1061 AIQPE
+1061 
-1066 VIKKSEAR
+1066 
-1074 QAIDDAARAK
+1074 
-1084 KEAIDQTPDATTE
+1084 
-1097 EKEAAK
+1097 
-1103 AKVDQAVTEAKGHIN
+1103 
-1118 EAINNSGVDEA
+1118 
-1129 KTNGTTTI
+1129 
-1137 NAIQP
+1137 
-1142 EVIKKSEARQAI
+1142 
-1154 DDAARAKKEAI
+1154 
-1165 DQTPDATTEEKE
+1165 
-1177 AAKAKV
+1177 
-1183 DQAVT
+1183 
-1188 EAKGHI
+1188 
-1194 NEAINNS
+1194 
-1201 GVDEAKTNGTNTI
+1201 
-1214 NAIQPEITKKIK
+1214 
-1226 AREAIDEVARAK
+1226 
-1238 KEAIDRIQDATTEE
+1238 
-1252 KEAAK
+1252 
-1257 AKVDQ
+1257 
-1262 AVTEAKGHINEA
+1262 
-1274 INNSGVD
+1274 
-1281 ETKTNGTT
+1281 
-1289 TINAIQ
+1289 
-1295 PEIIKKSE
+1295 
-1303 ARQAI
+1303 
-1308 DDVAKAKKEA
+1308 
-1318 IDQTPD
+1318 
-1324 ATTEEKEAAKAK
+1324 
-1336 VDQAVT
+1336 
-1342 EAKAHINEAITNS
+1342 
-1355 DVDEAKTN
+1355 DEAKTN

-1784 PDATEEEKE
+1784 PDATTEEKE

-1802 VIKAKHGIDQAR
+1802 VIKAKHGIDQAK

-1827 TVINNIQPTVVK
+1827 TMINNIQPTVVK

-1987 QPEVVKKSEARQA
+1987 QPEVVKKSLARQA

-2024 VAKQKVDEEV
+2024 AAKQKVDEEV

-2039 NINQATT
+2039 NIDQATT

-2066 EVVKKAEARK
+2066 EVVKKSEARK

-2117 VDQSINNSNVDHA
+2117 VDQSINNSNVDNA

-2169 HEATNEE
+2169 HEA
-2176 KEMTKRKVDEAAT
+2176 
-2189 KAKHNVDQSTTN
+2189 TN

-2573 LLSLAEFTLLSGLLL
+2573 LLSLAEFTIIKWSAIIIKTKK
-2588 LLKRRKKEDK
+2588 KRR

>member
-8 KFSIRKFSV
+8 TFSIRKFSV

-80 NNRNNENNTS
+80 NNRNNESNTS
-90 SDYSINRE
+90 SEHSINRE
-98 REEGTVNDVI
+98 REEGTVNNVI

-519 DSAMRQGDIVLD
+519 DSAMRHGDIVLD

-637 NAVIEQVNQALQS
+637 NAVIERVNQALQS

-830 QVVAH
+830 QVEAH
-835 PVKKNAAAQAIDQ
+835 PVKKNAATQAIDQ

-872 VKVDKIVTEA
+872 AKVDKIVTEA

-972 DTAKING
+972 DTAKTNG

-1074 QAIDDAARAK
+1074 QAIDAAARAK

-1154 DDAARAKKEAI
+1154 DDIAR
-1165 DQTPDATTEEKE
+1165 
-1177 AAKAKV
+1177 
-1183 DQAVT
+1183 
-1188 EAKGHI
+1188 
-1194 NEAINNS
+1194 
-1201 GVDEAKTNGTNTI
+1201 
-1214 NAIQPEITKKIK
+1214 
-1226 AREAIDEVARAK
+1226 
-1238 KEAIDRIQDATTEE
+1238 
-1252 KEAAK
+1252 
-1257 AKVDQ
+1257 
-1262 AVTEAKGHINEA
+1262 
-1274 INNSGVD
+1274 
-1281 ETKTNGTT
+1281 
-1289 TINAIQ
+1289 
-1295 PEIIKKSE
+1295 
-1303 ARQAI
+1303 
-1308 DDVAKAKKEA
+1308 AKKEA

-1342 EAKAHINEAITNS
+1342 EAKAHINEAINNSGVDEAKTNGTTTINAIQPEVIKKSEARQAIDDAARAKKEAIDQTPDATTEEKEAAKAKVDQAVTEAKAHINEAINNSGVDEAKTNGTNTINAIQPDVLKKSEARQAIDDAARVKKEAIDQTPDATTEEKEAAKAKVDQAVTEAKAHINEAIINS

-1363 GTTTINAIQP
+1363 GTNTINAIQP

-1421 KNNINHTEINQAVDQ
+1421 KNNINHTEINQAVDK

-1551 QTSDATTEEK
+1551 QISDATTEEK

-1586 DVDQAKDRGT
+1586 DVDQAKDRGN

-1632 ATTEEKEVAKSKV
+1632 ATTEEKEAAKSKV

-1748 GTVAINNIQP
+1748 GNVAINNIQP

-1793 AAKSKVDEE
+1793 AAKSKIDEE
-1802 VIKAKHGIDQAR
+1802 VIKAKYGIDQAK

-1827 TVINNIQPTVVK
+1827 TMINNIQPTVVK

-1939 DATEEEKEVAK
+1939 DATEEEKEA
-1950 QKVDEEATKAKDNID
+1950 
-1965 QATTNDAVDQAKTT
+1965 
-1979 GNTEINNI
+1979 
-1987 QPEVVKKSEARQA
+1987 
-2000 IDEVAKV
+2000 
-2007 KKEKINQ
+2007 
-2014 MLDATEEEKE
+2014 
-2024 VAKQKVDEEV
+2024 AKQKVDEEV

-2046 NDGVNNAKTTGKNT
+2046 NDGVNNAKTTGKNI

-2176 KEMTKRKVDEAAT
+2176 KEMTK
-2189 KAKHNVDQSTTN
+2189 
-2201 DTVDQST
+2201 
-2208 QIGIS
+2208 
-2213 IISNIQPETIQ
+2213 
-2224 KSLAR
+2224 
-2229 QAIDDEATIKK
+2229 
-2240 AEIENN
+2240 
-2246 HNATKEE
+2246 
-2253 KDVARQ
+2253 
-2259 KVDEEVIK
+2259 
-2267 AKNNIAQSTTN
+2267 
-2278 SDVEIAKE
+2278 
-2286 SGKHAIDEIQPEIVK
+2286 
-2301 KSVAKQTIDELAK
+2301 
-2314 QKKAEIDQ
+2314 
-2322 TPNAT
+2322 
-2327 KEEKDA
+2327 
-2333 AKQKVEEAVMRAKKL
+2333 
-2348 LEGANTNSDVDQ
+2348 
-2360 TTEQGKQSINS
+2360 
-2371 IQVEVI
+2371 
-2377 KKADALSKLEVE
+2377 
-2389 LQKLK
+2389 LK
-2394 DKVSSDQTF
+2394 
-2403 TIDEK
+2403 
-2408 LFIKQKLDESYK
+2408 
-2420 KAEEKVNQAQTNKQV
+2420 
-2435 DNIKIHYLQE
+2435 
-2445 FNKIVLIDKVKLKA
+2445 
-2459 KAQIFDV
+2459 
-2466 ANKRKAYIKGLTNI
+2466 
-2480 SEYNRNKAYKQIDV
+2480 
-2494 YVMKALN
+2494 
-2501 KLVENVTTNDI
+2501 
-2512 NELTRVT
+2512 
-2519 INEIEHVNVKQF
+2519 
-2531 ENNFGLVND
+2531 
-2540 NKVTFNNFNNKFNV
+2540 
-2554 NNNHS
+2554 
-2559 KLNTLPYT
+2559 
-2567 GENENS
+2567 
-2573 LLSLAEFTLLSGLLL
+2573 
-2588 LLKRRKKEDK
+2588 

>member
-8 KFSIRKFSV
+8 TFSIRKFSV

-98 REEGTVNDVI
+98 REESTVNNVI

-142 RRGKRSVDNTP
+142 RRGKRSVDNIP

-244 NGNFNQVPGIADP
+244 NGNFNLVPGIADP

-658 MTSNDVAT
+658 MTSNDVST

-676 MIDLTP
+676 MIDLTL

-830 QVVAH
+830 QVEAH

-872 VKVDKIVTEA
+872 AKVDKIVTEA

-972 DTAKING
+972 DTAKTNG

-990 TKKIK
+990 TKKMK
-995 AREAIDEVARAKK
+995 ARETIDEVARAKK
-1008 EAIDRIQDA
+1008 EAIDRTLDA

-1097 EKEAAK
+1097 EKE
-1103 AKVDQAVTEAKGHIN
+1103 T
-1118 EAINNSGVDEA
+1118 
-1129 KTNGTTTI
+1129 
-1137 NAIQP
+1137 
-1142 EVIKKSEARQAI
+1142 
-1154 DDAARAKKEAI
+1154 
-1165 DQTPDATTEEKE
+1165 
-1177 AAKAKV
+1177 
-1183 DQAVT
+1183 
-1188 EAKGHI
+1188 
-1194 NEAINNS
+1194 
-1201 GVDEAKTNGTNTI
+1201 
-1214 NAIQPEITKKIK
+1214 
-1226 AREAIDEVARAK
+1226 
-1238 KEAIDRIQDATTEE
+1238 
-1252 KEAAK
+1252 AK

-1308 DDVAKAKKEA
+1308 DDVARAKKEA

-1421 KNNINHTEINQAVDQ
+1421 KNNINHTEINQAVDK

-1567 VDEEVT
+1567 IDEEVT

-1586 DVDQAKDRGT
+1586 DVDQAKDTGT

-1632 ATTEEKEVAKSKV
+1632 ATTEEKEAAKSKV

-1709 ATIEEK
+1709 MTIEEK

-1784 PDATEEEKE
+1784 PDATTEEKE

-1802 VIKAKHGIDQAR
+1802 VIKAKHGIDQAK

-1827 TVINNIQPTVVK
+1827 TMINNIQPTVVK

-1987 QPEVVKKSEARQA
+1987 QPEVVKKSLARQA

-2024 VAKQKVDEEV
+2024 AAKQKVDEEV

-2039 NINQATT
+2039 NIDQATT

-2066 EVVKKAEARK
+2066 EVVKKSEARK

-2117 VDQSINNSNVDHA
+2117 VDQSINNSNVDNA

>member
-8 KFSIRKFSV
+8 TFSIRKFSV

-80 NNRNNENNTS
+80 NNRNNESNTS

-98 REEGTVNDVI
+98 REESTVNNVI

-201 GWHVNS
+201 DWHVNS

-835 PVKKNAAAQAIDQ
+835 PVKKNAAAQAIGQ

-972 DTAKING
+972 DTAKTNG

-1042 AINNSGVD
+1042 V
-1050 EAKTNG
+1050 
-1056 TTTIN
+1056 
-1061 AIQPE
+1061 
-1066 VIKKSEAR
+1066 
-1074 QAIDDAARAK
+1074 
-1084 KEAIDQTPDATTE
+1084 
-1097 EKEAAK
+1097 
-1103 AKVDQAVTEAKGHIN
+1103 
-1118 EAINNSGVDEA
+1118 
-1129 KTNGTTTI
+1129 
-1137 NAIQP
+1137 
-1142 EVIKKSEARQAI
+1142 
-1154 DDAARAKKEAI
+1154 
-1165 DQTPDATTEEKE
+1165 
-1177 AAKAKV
+1177 
-1183 DQAVT
+1183 
-1188 EAKGHI
+1188 
-1194 NEAINNS
+1194 
-1201 GVDEAKTNGTNTI
+1201 
-1214 NAIQPEITKKIK
+1214 
-1226 AREAIDEVARAK
+1226 
-1238 KEAIDRIQDATTEE
+1238 
-1252 KEAAK
+1252 
-1257 AKVDQ
+1257 
-1262 AVTEAKGHINEA
+1262 

-1308 DDVAKAKKEA
+1308 DDVAKAKKEV

-1373 DVLKKSEARQAIDN
+1373 NVLKKSEARQAIDN

-1493 AATEARNNINRAL
+1493 VATEARNNINRAL

-1632 ATTEEKEVAKSKV
+1632 ATTEEKEAAKSKV

-1784 PDATEEEKE
+1784 PDATTEEKE

-1802 VIKAKHGIDQAR
+1802 VIKAKHGIDQAK

-1827 TVINNIQPTVVK
+1827 TMINNIQPTVVK

-1987 QPEVVKKSEARQA
+1987 QPEVVKKSLARQA

-2014 MLDATEEEKE
+2014 MLDVTEEEKE
-2024 VAKQKVDEEV
+2024 AAKQKVDEEV

-2039 NINQATT
+2039 NIDQATT

-2148 TQAKKSIDDEVT
+2148 AQAKKSIDDEVT

>member
-98 REEGTVNDVI
+98 REEGTVNNVI

-1066 VIKKSEAR
+1066 
-1074 QAIDDAARAK
+1074 
-1084 KEAIDQTPDATTE
+1084 
-1097 EKEAAK
+1097 
-1103 AKVDQAVTEAKGHIN
+1103 
-1118 EAINNSGVDEA
+1118 
-1129 KTNGTTTI
+1129 
-1137 NAIQP
+1137 
-1142 EVIKKSEARQAI
+1142 
-1154 DDAARAKKEAI
+1154 
-1165 DQTPDATTEEKE
+1165 
-1177 AAKAKV
+1177 
-1183 DQAVT
+1183 
-1188 EAKGHI
+1188 
-1194 NEAINNS
+1194 
-1201 GVDEAKTNGTNTI
+1201 
-1214 NAIQPEITKKIK
+1214 
-1226 AREAIDEVARAK
+1226 
-1238 KEAIDRIQDATTEE
+1238 
-1252 KEAAK
+1252 
-1257 AKVDQ
+1257 
-1262 AVTEAKGHINEA
+1262 
-1274 INNSGVD
+1274 
-1281 ETKTNGTT
+1281 
-1289 TINAIQ
+1289 
-1295 PEIIKKSE
+1295 IIKKSE

-1363 GTTTINAIQP
+1363 GTNTINAIQP

-2240 AEIENN
+2240 AEIDNN

-2459 KAQIFDV
+2459 KSQIFDV

-2501 KLVENVTTNDI
+2501 KLAENVTTNDI

>member
-40 AETNTSAPQTNES
+40 TETNTSAPQTNES
-53 ATINKQNTN
+53 ALINKQNAN

-71 SANTSNSNE
+71 SANISNSNE

-90 SDYSINRE
+90 SDHSINHE

-108 NSTENN
+108 NSTESN

-136 NVNQPH
+136 NVNQPR

-207 NDQTIIPLIWG
+207 NEQTIIPLIWG

-379 TVNNTHY
+379 TVDNTHY
-386 FAQSGSINADRVY
+386 FAQSGSISADRVY

-440 AATKELTVKIDRLE
+440 AATKKLTVKIDRLE

-465 SLPTDRPIEKEFLGH
+465 SLPTDRPIEKEFFGH

-493 SDSKDFGRNN
+493 SDSKDFGRND

-616 KVARTKRALFM
+616 KVAKTKRALFM

-658 MTSNDVAT
+658 MNSNDVST

-682 TVKQAAIDEL
+682 TVMQAAIDEL

-716 AKATIDNLVSEATTN
+716 AKATIDNLVSEATAN

-743 QKTSSIDSVNAATIT
+743 QKTSGIDSVNAATIT

-830 QVVAH
+830 QVEAH

-872 VKVDKIVTEA
+872 AKVDKIVTEA
-882 KNNINQATTN
+882 KNNIHQATTN
-892 SSVDDAQN
+892 SRVDNAQN

-972 DTAKING
+972 DTAKTNG

-990 TKKIK
+990 TKKMK
-995 AREAIDEVARAKK
+995 ARETIDEVARAKK

-1074 QAIDDAARAK
+1074 QAIDNAARTKKAAIDQTPDATTEEKEAAKAKVDQAVTEAKAHINEAIINSDVDEAKTNGTTTINAIQPEVIKKSEARQAIDDIARAK
-1084 KEAIDQTPDATTE
+1084 KEAIDQTPGATTE

-1154 DDAARAKKEAI
+1154 DNAAR
-1165 DQTPDATTEEKE
+1165 
-1177 AAKAKV
+1177 
-1183 DQAVT
+1183 
-1188 EAKGHI
+1188 
-1194 NEAINNS
+1194 
-1201 GVDEAKTNGTNTI
+1201 
-1214 NAIQPEITKKIK
+1214 TKK
-1226 AREAIDEVARAK
+1226 A
-1238 KEAIDRIQDATTEE
+1238 
-1252 KEAAK
+1252 
-1257 AKVDQ
+1257 
-1262 AVTEAKGHINEA
+1262 
-1274 INNSGVD
+1274 
-1281 ETKTNGTT
+1281 
-1289 TINAIQ
+1289 
-1295 PEIIKKSE
+1295 
-1303 ARQAI
+1303 
-1308 DDVAKAKKEA
+1308 A

-1342 EAKAHINEAITNS
+1342 EAKAHINEAIINS

-1363 GTTTINAIQP
+1363 GTNTINAIQP
-1373 DVLKKSEARQAIDN
+1373 DVLKKAEARQAIDN

-1398 NVDATI
+1398 NIDATI

-1413 VDEAAVEA
+1413 VDEAAIEA
-1421 KNNINHTEINQAVDQ
+1421 KNNINHAEVNQAVDQ

-1452 VKKIAAKTAIDEV
+1452 VKKKAAKTAIDEI

-1478 ATTEEKEAAK
+1478 ATTEEKEDAK

-1527 DIVKKEQAK
+1527 DTVKKEQAK

-1586 DVDQAKDRGT
+1586 DVDQAKDTGN

-1632 ATTEEKEVAKSKV
+1632 ATTEEKEAAKSKV

-1694 QVARAKKNNIDQTSN
+1694 QVARAKK
-1709 ATIEEK
+1709 
-1715 EAAKQKVDEEVTK
+1715 AA
-1728 AKHSIDQA
+1728 
-1736 ITNSDVDQAKDR
+1736 
-1748 GTVAINNIQP
+1748 
-1758 EVVKKE
+1758 
-1764 TAKNAID
+1764 
-1771 QIALTRKAIIDQT
+1771 IDQT
-1784 PDATEEEKE
+1784 PDATTEEKE
-1793 AAKSKVDEE
+1793 AAKAKVDQAVTEAKAHINEAINNSGVDEAKTNGTTTINVIQPDVLKKAEARQAIDDAARAKKEAIDRTPDATTEE
-1802 VIKAKHGIDQAR
+1802 KEAAKAKVDQAV
-1814 TNNDVDQVEQNST
+1814 TEAKGHINEA
-1827 TVINNIQPTVVK
+1827 INNSGVDEAKTNGTTTINAIQPDVLK
-1839 KSEARQAIDDLAKLK
+1839 KAEARQAIDDLAKLK

-1889 AENDDGVDNAK
+1889 AENDDGVDDAK

-1965 QATTNDAVDQAKTT
+1965 QASTNDAVDQEKTT

-2024 VAKQKVDEEV
+2024 AAKQKVDEEV

-2039 NINQATT
+2039 NIDQATT

-2066 EVVKKAEARK
+2066 EVVKKSEARQ

-2213 IISNIQPETIQ
+2213 IISHIQPETIQ

-2333 AKQKVEEAVMRAKKL
+2333 AKQKVEEALMRAKKL
-2348 LEGANTNSDVDQ
+2348 IEGANTNSDVDQ
-2360 TTEQGKQSINS
+2360 NTEQGKQSINS

-2459 KAQIFDV
+2459 KSQIFDV

-2501 KLVENVTTNDI
+2501 KLAENVTTNDI

-2573 LLSLAEFTLLSGLLL
+2573 LLFLADFILLSGLLL